1 MKSYKKGLLA
11 LLTLFLSVSIST
23 VGFSSFVIN
32 NQLNTTNA
40 IQINKTNDD
49 EKVKIS
55 FKYQVCTGHKETE
68 GNEEETGYR
77 DVNIG
82 KGNSIDNKRKY
93 NEFFN
98 KVNDWCETG
107 FSSDSVEENS
117 TPYKRK
123 GKGDYR
129 GYNVYIK
136 VSKKIEPYKKGLGVI
151 TYYRGEYTITVKK
164 VTNVQLIYDFP
175 SKSTSIT
182 IDKGSSIPTSFIKNS
197 FYKDSNSKDYEFVGF
212 KEVRSDGKPSDSFI
226 SLDKTFKENTTL
238 YAIFNKKPLD
248 GDTNYN
254 KNNLSDTIN
263 NTSSGTVDFNAGVA
277 VGKLNLSNDFTW
289 LDSEKKVFLGG
300 PTTNTTTIKEGVK
313 ARFIFNDG
321 SESKKNEFKSEYVH
335 VEPDEENRQYT
346 VVLQNDLII
355 NGQLQVEGNY
365 GVNTSGATQGVITK
379 EYICLDLNGHNITI
393 NNGGKLFSNGLII
406 DSVGTGQINV
416 EGGGYL
422 RTLAVIHD
430 YRGGTMTQSYVNKDV
445 FPFQVYQLP
454 YLRCKARVKYNQTNG
469 WGSLNG
475 YVNAQAF
482 TDVGTGDLTIK
493 GQQEF
498 ELNFIGS
505 SNSNY
510 FIKLDNPS
518 TDNEDSYVD
527 VIGYKENSID
537 KTSANNKPFS
547 ISQRIKIIIN
557 KCSVSI
563 GEFKFDIK
571 ALGIPV
577 NVDTSKYSL
586 PISSF
591 FDLEVKKSFLTL
603 DKRIK
608 FLPGSSLIV
617 DKNSTTLLSYDK
629 KAKRAGQISVL
640 DKSYYYYD
648 KNYKY
653 VTTDLIKLADM
664 SGKDKNG
671 NATEANI
678 SGDGYG
684 QQVFKAQ
691 SFQKYKSNPNV
702 QIKGTLLFKTGNDSG
717 MDYQL
722 SGTIN
727 LNKIGYTS
735 DGTLSSST
743 IVNSDNP
750 FSELNKQSVK
760 VITYGYDYMIGN
772 CSKNSHVKG
781 FSRPLVSNE
790 KAYYNDETNSYVG
803 TYEDDGIFRTNNKT
817 YYFNNDGKYS
827 INDTTLPTLKECD
840 YDSNSKII
848 TDNNQQYI
856 YIASMYC
863 KLTSTDNKTG
873 TIDHTRLS
881 ENATVDSKVKYDKIL
896 GKWVKG

>member
-32 NQLNTTNA
+32 NQLNTTST
-40 IQINKTNDD
+40 IQINKTNKD

-55 FKYQVCTGHKETE
+55 FKYQVCTGYKETE
-68 GNEEETGYR
+68 GNEEEAEYNNVKIGTERITNETEYGKFFEI
-77 DVNIG
+77 VNAL
-82 KGNSIDNKRKY
+82 
-93 NEFFN
+93 
-98 KVNDWCETG
+98 CETG
-107 FSSDSVEENS
+107 FSGNIVEANS

-123 GKGDYR
+123 GKGKYS

-136 VSKKIEPYKKGLGVI
+136 VSKKIE
-151 TYYRGEYTITVKK
+151 TYRRFFKTHYSGEYTITVKK
-164 VTNVQLIYDFP
+164 VNVQLAYNFP
-175 SKSTSIT
+175 STSTSIT

-226 SLDKTFKENTTL
+226 SLDKTFITDTTL
-238 YAIFNKKPLD
+238 YAIFNSKTLD
-248 GDTNYN
+248 GDTKY
-254 KNNLSDTIN
+254 NLSDTIN

-300 PTTNTTTIKEGVK
+300 ANTKTTIKKGVN

-321 SESKKNEFKSEYVH
+321 SESKKNEFGSGSVF
-335 VEPDEENRQYT
+335 VEPVEENRQYT

-355 NGQLQVEGNY
+355 NGQMQVEGNY

-379 EYICLDLNGHNITI
+379 EYMCLDLNGHNITI
-393 NNGGKLFSNGLII
+393 NNGGKLISNGLII

-454 YLRCKARVKYNQTNG
+454 YLRCKARIKYNQTNG

-482 TDVGTGDLTIK
+482 TDVDAGLTVIK

-537 KTSANNKPFS
+537 ETSANKLYS

-571 ALGIPV
+571 V
-577 NVDTSKYSL
+577 NIISVSVDTSKYSL

-591 FDLEVKKSFLTL
+591 FDLEVKNSFLTL

-648 KNYKY
+648 KNYNY

-664 SGKDKNG
+664 SGSKDKNG

-678 SGDGYG
+678 SGDNYG

-702 QIKGTLLFKTGNDSG
+702 QIKGTLLFKTENNSG

-727 LNKIGYTS
+727 LSKIGYTT
-735 DGTLSSST
+735 DGKLSNST

-772 CSKNSHVKG
+772 CKNNSHVKG

-790 KAYYNDETNSYVG
+790 TAYYNDGANSYVG
-803 TYEDDGIFRTNNKT
+803 TYEDDGIFRANSKT

-827 INDTTLPTLKECD
+827 INDTTLPTLRECD

-863 KLTSTDNKTG
+863 KLTSTNNKTG

-881 ENATVDSKVKYDKIL
+881 ENATVESKVKYDNTL

>member
-32 NQLNTTNA
+32 NQLNTTST
-40 IQINKTNDD
+40 IQINKTNKD

-55 FKYQVCTGHKETE
+55 FKYQVCTGYKETE
-68 GNEEETGYR
+68 GNEEEAEYNN
-77 DVNIG
+77 VKIG
-82 KGNSIDNKRKY
+82 TERIT
-93 NEFFN
+93 NETEYGKFFEIV
-98 KVNDWCETG
+98 KALCETG
-107 FSSDSVEENS
+107 FPDNTVEASS

-123 GKGDYR
+123 GKGNYS

-136 VSKKIEPYKKGLGVI
+136 VSKKIE
-151 TYYRGEYTITVKK
+151 TYRRFFKTHYSGEYTITVKK
-164 VTNVQLIYDFP
+164 VNVQLAYNFP
-175 SKSTSIT
+175 STSTSIT
-182 IDKGSSIPTSFIKNS
+182 FDKGSSIPTSFIKNS
-197 FYKDSNSKDYEFVGF
+197 FYKDSNSKNYEFVGF
-212 KEVRSDGKPSDSFI
+212 KEVGSDGKPSDSFI
-226 SLDKTFKENTTL
+226 SLDKTFITDTTL
-238 YAIFNKKPLD
+238 YAIFNSKTLD
-248 GDTNYN
+248 GDTKY
-254 KNNLSDTIN
+254 NLSDTIN
-263 NTSSGTVDFNAGVA
+263 NTPSGTVDFNAGVA

-300 PTTNTTTIKEGVK
+300 ANTKTTINKEVI
-313 ARFIFNDG
+313 ARFLFNDG

-335 VEPDEENRQYT
+335 VEPDEKNRQYT

-355 NGQLQVEGNY
+355 NGQMQVEGNY

-379 EYICLDLNGHNITI
+379 EYMCLDLNGHNITI
-393 NNGGKLFSNGLII
+393 NNGGKLISDGLII

-454 YLRCKARVKYNQTNG
+454 YLRCKARIKYDQTNG

-482 TDVGTGDLTIK
+482 TDSIGFK

-505 SNSNY
+505 SKSNSNY
-510 FIKLDNPS
+510 FIKLDKPNTNS
-518 TDNEDSYVD
+518 EDSYVD

-537 KTSANNKPFS
+537 KTSADKFYS

-557 KCSVSI
+557 NCVVSI
-563 GEFKFDIK
+563 GEFKFNIK
-571 ALGIPV
+571 V
-577 NVDTSKYSL
+577 NIISVSVDTSKYSF
-586 PISSF
+586 PISPF
-591 FDLEVKKSFLTL
+591 FDLEVKNSFLTL
-603 DKRIK
+603 DRRIK

-617 DKNSTTLLSYDK
+617 DKNSTTLLSYNK
-629 KAKRAGQISVL
+629 SAKRAGQISVL

-684 QQVFKAQ
+684 QRVFKAQ

-702 QIKGTLLFKTGNDSG
+702 QIKGTLLFKTGNNSG

-727 LNKIGYTS
+727 LSKIGYTS

-760 VITYGYDYMIGN
+760 VITYGYDYMIGH
-772 CSKNSHVKG
+772 CSNNSHVKG

-790 KAYYNDETNSYVG
+790 TAYYNNGTNSYVG
-803 TYEDDGIFRTNNKT
+803 TYEDDGIFRANSKT
-817 YYFNNDGKYS
+817 YYFNNDGKYK
-827 INDTTLPTLKECD
+827 INDTTLPTLKECN

-848 TDNNQQYI
+848 TDNSQQYI

-881 ENATVDSKVKYDKIL
+881 ENATVDSKVKYDNTL

>member
-23 VGFSSFVIN
+23 EGFSSFVIN
-32 NQLNTTNA
+32 NQLNTTNT
-40 IQINKTNDD
+40 IQINKTNKD
-49 EKVKIS
+49 EKVMIS
-55 FKYQVCTGHKETE
+55 FKYQVCTGYKEE
-68 GNEEETGYR
+68 
-77 DVNIG
+77 IG
-82 KGNSIDNKRKY
+82 KEEVVVKQKAKIENETNYNDFFTYVNSICI
-93 NEFFN
+93 
-98 KVNDWCETG
+98 ND
-107 FSSDSVEENS
+107 FS
-117 TPYKRK
+117 K
-123 GKGDYR
+123 
-129 GYNVYIK
+129 
-136 VSKKIEPYKKGLGVI
+136 
-151 TYYRGEYTITVKK
+151 TVKK
-164 VTNVQLIYDFP
+164 GTYHFKGIKEFSGWEINIYVTKEINSYWLFGTRYSGEYNITK
-175 SKSTSIT
+175 SKITINKAFVTPDTSTSIT

-212 KEVRSDGKPSDSFI
+212 KEVRSDGNPSDSFI
-226 SLDKTFKENTTL
+226 SLNKTFITDTTL
-238 YAIFNKKPLD
+238 YAVFNKKTLD
-248 GDTNYN
+248 GDTKY
-254 KNNLSDTIN
+254 NLSDTIN

-300 PTTNTTTIKEGVK
+300 ANTKTTIKEGVK

-321 SESKKNEFKSEYVH
+321 SDSKKNEFNSDSVH
-335 VEPDEENRQYT
+335 VEPVEKNRQYT

-365 GVNTSGATQGVITK
+365 GVNTSGITQGVITK
-379 EYICLDLNGHNITI
+379 EYMCLDLNGHNITI
-393 NNGGKLFSNGLII
+393 NNGGKLISDGLII

-430 YRGGTMTQSYVNKDV
+430 YRGGTMTQSYVSKDV

-454 YLRCKARVKYNQTNG
+454 YLRCKARVKYDQTNG

-475 YVNAQAF
+475 YVNAQALN
-482 TDVGTGDLTIK
+482 DVVVAGQTIIK

-505 SNSNY
+505 SDSNY
-510 FIKLDNPS
+510 FIKLDKPS
-518 TDNEDSYVD
+518 TYNGDSYVD

-537 KTSANNKPFS
+537 ETSANNKPFS

-571 ALGIPV
+571 VSGISIS
-577 NVDTSKYSL
+577 VDTSKYSL

-591 FDLEVKKSFLTL
+591 FDLEVKNSFLTL

-617 DKNSTTLLSYDK
+617 DKYSTTLLSYDK

-653 VTTDLIKLADM
+653 VTTDLIKLTDM
-664 SGKDKNG
+664 SGGKDKNG

-678 SGDGYG
+678 SGDVYG
-684 QQVFKAQ
+684 QRVFKDQ

-727 LNKIGYTS
+727 LSKIGYTT

-790 KAYYNDETNSYVG
+790 TAYYNDGTKSYVG
-803 TYEDDGIFRTNNKT
+803 TYEDDGIFRANSKT
-817 YYFNNDGKYS
+817 YYFNNDGEYKT
-827 INDTTLPTLKECD
+827 NDTTLPTLKECD

-873 TIDHTRLS
+873 TVDHTRLS
-881 ENATVDSKVKYDKIL
+881 GNATVDSKVKYDKTL
-896 GKWVKG
+896 GKWVRS

>member
-32 NQLNTTNA
+32 NQLNTTST
-40 IQINKTNDD
+40 IQINKTNKD

-55 FKYQVCTGHKETE
+55 FKYQVCTGYKEGIDKEEVVVKQKTKIE
-68 GNEEETGYR
+68 NETNYN
-77 DVNIG
+77 DFFTYV
-82 KGNSIDNKRKY
+82 NSICINDFSKTVKEGTY
-93 NEFFN
+93 HFKGINEFSGWEIN
-98 KVNDWCETG
+98 IYVT
-107 FSSDSVEENS
+107 
-117 TPYKRK
+117 
-123 GKGDYR
+123 
-129 GYNVYIK
+129 
-136 VSKKIEPYKKGLGVI
+136 KKIYSYWLFGTK
-151 TYYRGEYTITVKK
+151 YSGEYNITKSKITINKTF
-164 VTNVQLIYDFP
+164 VTPDT
-175 SKSTSIT
+175 STSIT

-197 FYKDSNSKDYEFVGF
+197 FYKDPNSKNYEFVGF
-212 KEVRSDGKPSDSFI
+212 KEVGSDGKPSDSFI
-226 SLDKTFKENTTL
+226 SLDKTFITDTTL
-238 YAIFNKKPLD
+238 YAIFNSKTLD
-248 GDTNYN
+248 GDTKY
-254 KNNLSDTIN
+254 NLSDTIN

-300 PTTNTTTIKEGVK
+300 ANTKTTIKKGVN

-321 SESKKNEFKSEYVH
+321 LESKKNEFGSGSVG
-335 VEPDEENRQYT
+335 VEPVEENRQYT

-355 NGQLQVEGNY
+355 NGQMQVEGNY

-379 EYICLDLNGHNITI
+379 EYMCLDLNGHNITI
-393 NNGGKLFSNGLII
+393 NNGGKLISNGLII

-416 EGGGYL
+416 EGGGCL

-430 YRGGTMTQSYVNKDV
+430 YRGGTMTQSYVNNDV

-454 YLRCKARVKYNQTNG
+454 YLRCKARIKYDQTNG

-482 TDVGTGDLTIK
+482 TDKGPIK

-510 FIKLDNPS
+510 FIKLDKPNTNS
-518 TDNEDSYVD
+518 EDSYVD
-527 VIGYKENSID
+527 FIGYKENSID
-537 KTSANNKPFS
+537 KTSADKFYS

-557 KCSVSI
+557 NCNVSI

-571 ALGIPV
+571 VSIISV
-577 NVDTSKYSL
+577 SVDTSKYSF
-586 PISSF
+586 PISPF
-591 FDLEVKKSFLTL
+591 FDLEVKNSFLTL

-629 KAKRAGQISVL
+629 SAKRAGQISVL

-684 QQVFKAQ
+684 QRVFKAQ

-717 MDYQL
+717 MNYQL

-727 LNKIGYTS
+727 LSKIGYTS

-772 CSKNSHVKG
+772 CTNNSHVKG

-790 KAYYNDETNSYVG
+790 TAYYNDGANSYVG
-803 TYEDDGIFRTNNKT
+803 TYEDDGIFRANGKT
-817 YYFNNDGKYS
+817 YYFNNDGKYT
-827 INDTTLPTLKECD
+827 IDDTTLPTLKECD
-840 YDSNSKII
+840 YDSTSKII
-848 TDNNQQYI
+848 TDNRQQYI
-856 YIASMYC
+856 YLASMYC

-873 TIDHTRLS
+873 TVDHTRLS
-881 ENATVDSKVKYDKIL
+881 ENATVDSKVKYDNTL

>member
-32 NQLNTTNA
+32 NQLNTTST
-40 IQINKTNDD
+40 IQINKTNKD

-55 FKYQVCTGHKETE
+55 FKYQVCTGYKETE
-68 GNEEETGYR
+68 GNEEGTGH
-77 DVNIG
+77 DNVNIG
-82 KGNSIDNKRKY
+82 NWNKDKTEYDNFFKLV
-93 NEFFN
+93 NE
-98 KVNDWCETG
+98 WCETG
-107 FSSDSVEENS
+107 FSGNSVEADS
-117 TPYKRK
+117 YKRK
-123 GKGDYR
+123 GKGIYS

-136 VSKKIEPYKKGLGVI
+136 VSRKIETHKVFSK
-151 TYYRGEYTITVKK
+151 TYYSGEYTITVKK
-164 VTNVQLIYDFP
+164 VNVQLAYDFP

-226 SLDKTFKENTTL
+226 SLDKTFITDTTL
-238 YAIFNKKPLD
+238 YAIFNSKTLD
-248 GDTNYN
+248 GDTKY
-254 KNNLSDTIN
+254 NLSDTIN

-277 VGKLNLSNDFTW
+277 VGNLNLSNDFTW

-300 PTTNTTTIKEGVK
+300 ANTNTTINKGVK
-313 ARFIFNDG
+313 ARFLFNDG
-321 SESKKNEFKSEYVH
+321 SESKKNEFDSGSVH
-335 VEPDEENRQYT
+335 VEPDGKNRQYT

-355 NGQLQVEGNY
+355 NGQMQVEGNY
-365 GVNTSGATQGVITK
+365 GVNTSGDTQGVITK
-379 EYICLDLNGHNITI
+379 EYMCLDLNGHNITI
-393 NNGGKLFSNGLII
+393 NNGGKLISNGLII

-430 YRGGTMTQSYVNKDV
+430 YRGGAMTQSYVNKDV

-454 YLRCKARVKYNQTNG
+454 YLRCKARIKYDQTNG

-482 TDVGTGDLTIK
+482 TDKGPIK

-510 FIKLDNPS
+510 FIKLDKPNTNS
-518 TDNEDSYVD
+518 EDSYVD
-527 VIGYKENSID
+527 FIGYKENSID
-537 KTSANNKPFS
+537 KTSADKFS

-557 KCSVSI
+557 NCNVSI

-571 ALGIPV
+571 VSIISV
-577 NVDTSKYSL
+577 SVDTSKYSF
-586 PISSF
+586 PISPF
-591 FDLEVKKSFLTL
+591 FDLEVKNSFLTL

-629 KAKRAGQISVL
+629 SAKRAGQISVL

-727 LNKIGYTS
+727 LSKIGYTS

-827 INDTTLPTLKECD
+827 INDTTLPTLKECN

>member
-1 MKSYKKGLLA
+1 MGLGKKYGGEYKITKSKI
-11 LLTLFLSVSIST
+11 T
-23 VGFSSFVIN
+23 
-32 NQLNTTNA
+32 
-40 IQINKTNDD
+40 INKTF
-49 EKVKIS
+49 V
-55 FKYQVCTGHKETE
+55 
-68 GNEEETGYR
+68 
-77 DVNIG
+77 
-82 KGNSIDNKRKY
+82 
-93 NEFFN
+93 
-98 KVNDWCETG
+98 
-107 FSSDSVEENS
+107 
-117 TPYKRK
+117 TP
-123 GKGDYR
+123 D
-129 GYNVYIK
+129 
-136 VSKKIEPYKKGLGVI
+136 P
-151 TYYRGEYTITVKK
+151 
-164 VTNVQLIYDFP
+164 
-175 SKSTSIT
+175 STSIT

-197 FYKDSNSKDYEFVGF
+197 FYNDKNSKDYEFVGF
-212 KEVRSDGKPSDSFI
+212 KEVGSDGNPSDSFI
-226 SLDKTFKENTTL
+226 SLDKTFIADTTL
-238 YAIFNKKPLD
+238 YAIFNKKTLD
-248 GDTNYN
+248 GDIKY
-254 KNNLSDTIN
+254 NLSDTIN

-300 PTTNTTTIKEGVK
+300 ANTKTTINKGVK
-313 ARFIFNDG
+313 ARFLFNDG
-321 SESKKNEFKSEYVH
+321 SESKKNEFNSDSVH
-335 VEPDEENRQYT
+335 VEPDEKNRQYT

-355 NGQLQVEGNY
+355 NGQMQVEGNY
-365 GVNTSGATQGVITK
+365 GVNTSGITQGVITK
-379 EYICLDLNGHNITI
+379 EYMCLDLNGHNITI
-393 NNGGKLFSNGLII
+393 NNGGKLISDGLII
-406 DSVGTGQINV
+406 DSVGTSQINV

-430 YRGGTMTQSYVNKDV
+430 YRGGTMTQSYVSKDV

-454 YLRCKARVKYNQTNG
+454 YLRCKARVKYDQTNG

-475 YVNAQAF
+475 YVNAQALN
-482 TDVGTGDLTIK
+482 DVVVAGQTIIK

-505 SNSNY
+505 SDSNY
-510 FIKLDNPS
+510 FIKLDKPS
-518 TDNEDSYVD
+518 TYNGDSYVD

-537 KTSANNKPFS
+537 ETSANNKPFS

-571 ALGIPV
+571 VSAISV
-577 NVDTSKYSL
+577 SVDTSKYSL

-617 DKNSTTLLSYDK
+617 DKYSTTLLSYDK

-664 SGKDKNG
+664 SGGKDKNG

-678 SGDGYG
+678 SGDVYG
-684 QQVFKAQ
+684 QRVFKAQ

-727 LNKIGYTS
+727 LSKTGYTS

-772 CSKNSHVKG
+772 CSNNSHVKG

-790 KAYYNDETNSYVG
+790 TAYYNDGTKSYVG
-803 TYEDDGIFRTNNKT
+803 TYEDDGIFRANNKT

-827 INDTTLPTLKECD
+827 TNDTTLPTLKECD

-848 TDNNQQYI
+848 TDNNQKYI

-863 KLTSTDNKTG
+863 KLTSTDNKTEAV
-873 TIDHTRLS
+873 DHTRLS
-881 ENATVDSKVKYDKIL
+881 GNATVESKVKYDNNL

>member
-23 VGFSSFVIN
+23 LGFSSFVIN
-32 NQLNTTNA
+32 NQLNTTST
-40 IQINKTNDD
+40 IQINKTNKD

-55 FKYQVCTGHKETE
+55 FKYQVCTGYKEEIDKGEVEVKQKTE
-68 GNEEETGYR
+68 IKNETNYN
-77 DVNIG
+77 DFFTYV
-82 KGNSIDNKRKY
+82 NSICI
-93 NEFFN
+93 
-98 KVNDWCETG
+98 NDL
-107 FSSDSVEENS
+107 
-117 TPYKRK
+117 
-123 GKGDYR
+123 GK
-129 GYNVYIK
+129 
-136 VSKKIEPYKKGLGVI
+136 
-151 TYYRGEYTITVKK
+151 TVKK
-164 VTNVQLIYDFP
+164 GTHHFKGKNEFSGWEINIYVTKEIKKRLFGTYSGEYNITK
-175 SKSTSIT
+175 SKITINKTFVTPDTSTSIT

-197 FYKDSNSKDYEFVGF
+197 FYKDSNSKNYEFVGF
-212 KEVRSDGKPSDSFI
+212 KEVGSDGNPSDSFI
-226 SLDKTFKENTTL
+226 SLDKTFITDTTL
-238 YAIFNKKPLD
+238 YAIFNSKTLD
-248 GDTNYN
+248 GDTKY
-254 KNNLSDTIN
+254 NLSDTIN

-300 PTTNTTTIKEGVK
+300 ANTKTTIKKGVN

-321 SESKKNEFKSEYVH
+321 SESKKNEFGSDSVF
-335 VEPDEENRQYT
+335 VEPVEENRQYT

-355 NGQLQVEGNY
+355 DGQMQVEGNY
-365 GVNTSGATQGVITK
+365 GVNTSGATQGVIAK
-379 EYICLDLNGHNITI
+379 EYMCLDLNGHNITI
-393 NNGGKLFSNGLII
+393 NNGGKLISNGLII

-430 YRGGTMTQSYVNKDV
+430 YRGGTMTQSYVNNDV

-454 YLRCKARVKYNQTNG
+454 YLRCKARIKYDQTNG

-482 TDVGTGDLTIK
+482 RDVVAGDLTILK

-505 SNSNY
+505 SDSNY
-510 FIKLDNPS
+510 FIKLDKPS
-518 TDNEDSYVD
+518 TYNEDSYVD

-537 KTSANNKPFS
+537 ETSANKLYS

-557 KCSVSI
+557 NCVISI
-563 GEFKFDIK
+563 GEFKFNIK
-571 ALGIPV
+571 VSGISIS
-577 NVDTSKYSL
+577 VDTSKYSL

-591 FDLEVKKSFLTL
+591 FDLEVKNSFLTL

-664 SGKDKNG
+664 SGK

-678 SGDGYG
+678 SGDVYG

-702 QIKGTLLFKTGNDSG
+702 QIKGTLLFKTGNNSG

-727 LNKIGYTS
+727 LSKIGYTS

-772 CSKNSHVKG
+772 CSNNSHVKG

-790 KAYYNDETNSYVG
+790 TAYYNDGANSYVG
-803 TYEDDGIFRTNNKT
+803 TYEDDGIFRANSKT
-817 YYFNNDGKYS
+817 YYFNNDGKYK
-827 INDTTLPTLKECD
+827 INDTTLPTLKECN

-848 TDNNQQYI
+848 TDNSQQYI

-873 TIDHTRLS
+873 TVDHTKLS
-881 ENATVDSKVKYDKIL
+881 ENATVDSKVKYDNTL

>member
-32 NQLNTTNA
+32 NKLNTTST
-40 IQINKTNDD
+40 IQINKTNKD

-55 FKYQVCTGHKETE
+55 FKYQVCTGYKEE
-68 GNEEETGYR
+68 IGKEEEVVKQKTKIENETNYN
-77 DVNIG
+77 DFFTYV
-82 KGNSIDNKRKY
+82 NSICINDFSKTVKEGTHHFKGK
-93 NEFFN
+93 NEFSGWEIN
-98 KVNDWCETG
+98 IYVTKEIK
-107 FSSDSVEENS
+107 S
-117 TPYKRK
+117 
-123 GKGDYR
+123 YR
-129 GYNVYIK
+129 FFGTRY
-136 VSKKIEPYKKGLGVI
+136 S
-151 TYYRGEYTITVKK
+151 GEYNITKSKITINKTF
-164 VTNVQLIYDFP
+164 VTPDT
-175 SKSTSIT
+175 STSIT

-226 SLDKTFKENTTL
+226 SLDKTFITDTTL
-238 YAIFNKKPLD
+238 YAIFNSKTLN
-248 GDTNYN
+248 GDTKY
-254 KNNLSDTIN
+254 NLSDTIN

-300 PTTNTTTIKEGVK
+300 ANTKTTINKGVK
-313 ARFIFNDG
+313 ARFLFNDG
-321 SESKKNEFKSEYVH
+321 SESKKNEFDSDSVC
-335 VEPDEENRQYT
+335 VEPVEKNRQYT

-355 NGQLQVEGNY
+355 NGQMEVEGNY
-365 GVNTSGATQGVITK
+365 GVNTSGNTQGVIAK
-379 EYICLDLNGHNITI
+379 EYMCLDLNGHNITI
-393 NNGGKLFSNGLII
+393 NNGGKLISNGLII

-454 YLRCKARVKYNQTNG
+454 YLRCKARVKYDQANG

-482 TDVGTGDLTIK
+482 RDVVAGELTILK

-510 FIKLDNPS
+510 FIKLDKPS
-518 TDNEDSYVD
+518 TYNEDSYVD
-527 VIGYKENSID
+527 VIGYKENSIE
-537 KTSANNKPFS
+537 TSANKLYS

-557 KCSVSI
+557 NCSVSI
-563 GEFKFDIK
+563 GEFKFNIK
-571 ALGIPV
+571 VSGISTS
-577 NVDTSKYSL
+577 VDTSKYSL

-591 FDLEVKKSFLTL
+591 FDLEVKNSFLTL

-629 KAKRAGQISVL
+629 KAQRAGQISVL

-648 KNYKY
+648 KNYKC

-664 SGKDKNG
+664 SGN

-684 QQVFKAQ
+684 QRVFKDQ

-717 MDYQL
+717 IDYQL

-727 LNKIGYTS
+727 LSKIGYTS

-790 KAYYNDETNSYVG
+790 TAYYNDGTDSYVG
-803 TYEDDGIFRTNNKT
+803 TYEDDGIFRANSKT
-817 YYFNNDGKYS
+817 YYFNNDGKYK

-873 TIDHTRLS
+873 TVDHTRLS
-881 ENATVDSKVKYDKIL
+881 ENATVESKVKYDNTL
-896 GKWVKG
+896 GKWVRG

>member
-1 MKSYKKGLLA
+1 M
-11 LLTLFLSVSIST
+11 T
-23 VGFSSFVIN
+23 
-32 NQLNTTNA
+32 
-40 IQINKTNDD
+40 
-49 EKVKIS
+49 
-55 FKYQVCTGHKETE
+55 
-68 GNEEETGYR
+68 
-77 DVNIG
+77 
-82 KGNSIDNKRKY
+82 
-93 NEFFN
+93 
-98 KVNDWCETG
+98 
-107 FSSDSVEENS
+107 
-117 TPYKRK
+117 
-123 GKGDYR
+123 
-129 GYNVYIK
+129 
-136 VSKKIEPYKKGLGVI
+136 
-151 TYYRGEYTITVKK
+151 
-164 VTNVQLIYDFP
+164 FP
-175 SKSTSIT
+175 PTSTSIT

-197 FYKDSNSKDYEFVGF
+197 FYKDSNSKNYEFVGF
-212 KEVRSDGKPSDSFI
+212 KEVGSDGKPSDSFI
-226 SLDKTFKENTTL
+226 SLDKTFITDTTL
-238 YAIFNKKPLD
+238 YAIFNSKTLN
-248 GDTNYN
+248 GDTKY
-254 KNNLSDTIN
+254 NLSDTIN
-263 NTSSGTVDFNAGVA
+263 NTSSGTIDFNAGVA

-300 PTTNTTTIKEGVK
+300 ANTKTTINKGVK
-313 ARFIFNDG
+313 ARFLFNDG
-321 SESKKNEFKSEYVH
+321 SESKKNEFGSDSVY
-335 VEPDEENRQYT
+335 VEPVEKNRQYT

-355 NGQLQVEGNY
+355 NGQMQVEGNY
-365 GVNTSGATQGVITK
+365 GVNTSGATQGVIAK
-379 EYICLDLNGHNITI
+379 EYMCLDLNGHNITI
-393 NNGGKLFSNGLII
+393 NNGGKLISNGLII
-406 DSVGTGQINV
+406 DSIGTGQINV

-454 YLRCKARVKYNQTNG
+454 YLRCKARVKYDQTNG

-482 TDVGTGDLTIK
+482 TDFAGFK

-498 ELNFIGS
+498 ELNFIGP

-510 FIKLDNPS
+510 FIKLDKPS
-518 TDNEDSYVD
+518 TYNEDSYVD

-537 KTSANNKPFS
+537 ETSANKLYA

-557 KCSVSI
+557 NCSVSI
-563 GEFKFDIK
+563 GEFKFNIK
-571 ALGIPV
+571 VSIISV
-577 NVDTSKYSL
+577 SVDTSKYSL

-591 FDLEVKKSFLTL
+591 FDLEVKNSFLTL

-617 DKNSTTLLSYDK
+617 DNKSTTLLSYDK
-629 KAKRAGQISVL
+629 KAQRAGQISVL

-664 SGKDKNG
+664 SGKDNNG

-684 QQVFKAQ
+684 QRVFKDQ

-727 LNKIGYTS
+727 LSKIGYTP

-750 FSELNKQSVK
+750 FNELNKQSVK

-772 CSKNSHVKG
+772 CSNNSHVKG

-790 KAYYNDETNSYVG
+790 TAYYNDGTNSYVG
-803 TYEDDGIFRTNNKT
+803 TYEDDGIFRANSKT
-817 YYFNNDGKYS
+817 YYFNNDGEYK
-827 INDTTLPTLKECD
+827 INDTTLPTLKECN

-873 TIDHTRLS
+873 TVDHTRLS
-881 ENATVDSKVKYDKIL
+881 GNATVDSKVKYDNNL
-896 GKWVKG
+896 GKWVRS

>member
-1 MKSYKKGLLA
+1 MKSYKKSLLA

-32 NQLNTTNA
+32 NKLNTTST
-40 IQINKTNDD
+40 IQINKTNKD

-55 FKYQVCTGHKETE
+55 FKYQVCTGYKEE
-68 GNEEETGYR
+68 ISDKEEVVKQKTGIDDITKYN
-77 DVNIG
+77 DFFAYV
-82 KGNSIDNKRKY
+82 NSICINDFSKTVEKGTY
-93 NEFFN
+93 HFKGINEFSGWKIN
-98 KVNDWCETG
+98 
-107 FSSDSVEENS
+107 
-117 TPYKRK
+117 
-123 GKGDYR
+123 
-129 GYNVYIK
+129 IK
-136 VSKKIEPYKKGLGVI
+136 VTEKINS
-151 TYYRGEYTITVKK
+151 YRFFGTHYSGEYSITKSKITINKAF
-164 VTNVQLIYDFP
+164 VTPDT
-175 SKSTSIT
+175 STSIT

-212 KEVRSDGKPSDSFI
+212 KEVGSDGNPSDSFI
-226 SLDKTFKENTTL
+226 SLDKTFITDTTL
-238 YAIFNKKPLD
+238 YAIFNSKTLN
-248 GDTNYN
+248 GDTKY
-254 KNNLSDTIN
+254 NLSDTIN

-300 PTTNTTTIKEGVK
+300 ANTKTTINKGVK
-313 ARFIFNDG
+313 ARFLFNDG
-321 SESKKNEFKSEYVH
+321 SESKKNEFGSDSVY
-335 VEPDEENRQYT
+335 VEPVEKNRQYT

-355 NGQLQVEGNY
+355 NGQMQVEGNY
-365 GVNTSGATQGVITK
+365 GVNTSGATQGVIAK
-379 EYICLDLNGHNITI
+379 EYMCIDLNGHNITI
-393 NNGGKLFSNGLII
+393 NNGGKLISNGLII

-430 YRGGTMTQSYVNKDV
+430 YRGGTMTQSYVNNDV

-454 YLRCKARVKYNQTNG
+454 YLRCKARVKYDQTNG

-482 TDVGTGDLTIK
+482 RDVVAGDLTILK

-498 ELNFIGS
+498 ELNFIGP

-510 FIKLDNPS
+510 FIKLDKPS
-518 TDNEDSYVD
+518 TYNEDSYVD

-537 KTSANNKPFS
+537 KTSANKLYS

-563 GEFKFDIK
+563 GEFKFNIK
-571 ALGIPV
+571 VSGISIS
-577 NVDTSKYSL
+577 VDTSKYSL

-591 FDLEVKKSFLTL
+591 FDLEIKNSFLTL

-617 DKNSTTLLSYDK
+617 DNKSTTLLSYDK

-648 KNYKY
+648 KNYNY

-664 SGKDKNG
+664 SGKDNNG

-684 QQVFKAQ
+684 QRVFKDQ

-727 LNKIGYTS
+727 LSKIGYTS

-772 CSKNSHVKG
+772 CSNNSHVKG

-790 KAYYNDETNSYVG
+790 TAYYNDGTNSYVG
-803 TYEDDGIFRTNNKT
+803 TYEDDGIFRANSKT
-817 YYFNNDGKYS
+817 YYFNNDGKYKT
-827 INDTTLPTLKECD
+827 NDTTLPTLKECD

-873 TIDHTRLS
+873 TVDHTRLS
-881 ENATVDSKVKYDKIL
+881 ENATVDSKVKYDKTL

>member
-1 MKSYKKGLLA
+1 MGFFETKYSGEYNITKSKI
-11 LLTLFLSVSIST
+11 T
-23 VGFSSFVIN
+23 
-32 NQLNTTNA
+32 
-40 IQINKTNDD
+40 INKTF
-49 EKVKIS
+49 V
-55 FKYQVCTGHKETE
+55 
-68 GNEEETGYR
+68 
-77 DVNIG
+77 
-82 KGNSIDNKRKY
+82 
-93 NEFFN
+93 
-98 KVNDWCETG
+98 
-107 FSSDSVEENS
+107 
-117 TPYKRK
+117 TP
-123 GKGDYR
+123 D
-129 GYNVYIK
+129 
-136 VSKKIEPYKKGLGVI
+136 P
-151 TYYRGEYTITVKK
+151 
-164 VTNVQLIYDFP
+164 
-175 SKSTSIT
+175 STSIT

-197 FYKDSNSKDYEFVGF
+197 FYNDKNSKDYEFVGF
-212 KEVRSDGKPSDSFI
+212 KEVGSDGNPSDSFI
-226 SLDKTFKENTTL
+226 TLDKTFIADTTL
-238 YAIFNKKPLD
+238 YAIFNKKTLD
-248 GDTNYN
+248 GDIKY
-254 KNNLSDTIN
+254 NLSDTIN
-263 NTSSGTVDFNAGVA
+263 NTSSGTIDFNAGVA

-300 PTTNTTTIKEGVK
+300 ANTKTTIKEGVK

-321 SESKKNEFKSEYVH
+321 SDSKKNEFGSGSVF
-335 VEPDEENRQYT
+335 VEPVEENRQYT

-355 NGQLQVEGNY
+355 NGQMQVEGNY

-379 EYICLDLNGHNITI
+379 EYMCLDLNGHNITI
-393 NNGGKLFSNGLII
+393 NNGGKLISNGLII

-430 YRGGTMTQSYVNKDV
+430 YRGGNMTQSYVNKDV

-454 YLRCKARVKYNQTNG
+454 YLRCKARIKYDQTNG

-482 TDVGTGDLTIK
+482 TDKGPIK

-510 FIKLDNPS
+510 FIKLDKPNTNS
-518 TDNEDSYVD
+518 EDSYVD
-527 VIGYKENSID
+527 FIGYKENSID
-537 KTSANNKPFS
+537 KTSADKFS

-557 KCSVSI
+557 NCNVSI

-571 ALGIPV
+571 VSIISV
-577 NVDTSKYSL
+577 SVDTSKYSF
-586 PISSF
+586 PISPF
-591 FDLEVKKSFLTL
+591 FDLEVKNSFLTL

-629 KAKRAGQISVL
+629 SAKRAGQISVL

-684 QQVFKAQ
+684 QRVFKAQ

-702 QIKGTLLFKTGNDSG
+702 QIRGTLLFKTGNDSG

-727 LNKIGYTS
+727 LSKIGYTT

-750 FSELNKQSVK
+750 FSELNKQSFK

-772 CSKNSHVKG
+772 CSNNSHVKG

-790 KAYYNDETNSYVG
+790 TAYYNDGTKSYVG
-803 TYEDDGIFRTNNKT
+803 TYEDDGIFRANGKT
-817 YYFNNDGKYS
+817 YYFNNDGKYT
-827 INDTTLPTLKECD
+827 IDDTTLPTLKECD
-840 YDSNSKII
+840 YDSTSKII
-848 TDNNQQYI
+848 TDNRQQYI
-856 YIASMYC
+856 YLASMYC

-873 TIDHTRLS
+873 TVDHTRLS
-881 ENATVDSKVKYDKIL
+881 ENATVDSKVKYDNTL

>member
-32 NQLNTTNA
+32 NQLNTTST
-40 IQINKTNDD
+40 IQINKTNKD

-55 FKYQVCTGHKETE
+55 FKYQVCTGYKEGIDKEEVVVKQKTKIE
-68 GNEEETGYR
+68 NETNYN
-77 DVNIG
+77 DFFTYV
-82 KGNSIDNKRKY
+82 NSICINDFSKTVKEGTY
-93 NEFFN
+93 HFKGINEFSGWEIN
-98 KVNDWCETG
+98 IYVT
-107 FSSDSVEENS
+107 
-117 TPYKRK
+117 
-123 GKGDYR
+123 
-129 GYNVYIK
+129 
-136 VSKKIEPYKKGLGVI
+136 KKIYSYWLFGTK
-151 TYYRGEYTITVKK
+151 YSGEYNITKSKITINKTF
-164 VTNVQLIYDFP
+164 VTPDT
-175 SKSTSIT
+175 STSIT

-197 FYKDSNSKDYEFVGF
+197 FYKDPNSKNYEFVGF
-212 KEVRSDGKPSDSFI
+212 KEVGSDGKPSDSFI
-226 SLDKTFKENTTL
+226 SLDKTFITDTTL
-238 YAIFNKKPLD
+238 YAIFNSKTLD
-248 GDTNYN
+248 GDTKY
-254 KNNLSDTIN
+254 NLSDTIN

-300 PTTNTTTIKEGVK
+300 ANTKTTIKKGVN

-321 SESKKNEFKSEYVH
+321 LESKKNEFGSGSVG
-335 VEPDEENRQYT
+335 VEPVEENRQYT

-355 NGQLQVEGNY
+355 NGQMQVEGNY

-379 EYICLDLNGHNITI
+379 EYMCLDLNGHNITI
-393 NNGGKLFSNGLII
+393 NNGGKLISNGLII

-416 EGGGYL
+416 EGGGCL

-430 YRGGTMTQSYVNKDV
+430 YRGGTMTQSYVNNDV

-454 YLRCKARVKYNQTNG
+454 YLRCKARIKYDQTNG

-482 TDVGTGDLTIK
+482 TDKGPIK

-510 FIKLDNPS
+510 FIKLDKPNTNS
-518 TDNEDSYVD
+518 EDSYVD
-527 VIGYKENSID
+527 FIGYKENSID
-537 KTSANNKPFS
+537 KTSADKFYS

-557 KCSVSI
+557 NCNVSI

-571 ALGIPV
+571 VSIISV
-577 NVDTSKYSL
+577 SVDTSKYSF
-586 PISSF
+586 PISPF
-591 FDLEVKKSFLTL
+591 FDLEVKNSFLTL

-629 KAKRAGQISVL
+629 SAKRAGQISVL

-684 QQVFKAQ
+684 QRVFKAQ

-717 MDYQL
+717 MNYQL

-727 LNKIGYTS
+727 LSKIGYTS

-772 CSKNSHVKG
+772 CTNNSHVKG

-790 KAYYNDETNSYVG
+790 TAYYNDGANSYVG
-803 TYEDDGIFRTNNKT
+803 TYEEDGIFRANGKT
-817 YYFNNDGKYS
+817 YYFNNDGKYT
-827 INDTTLPTLKECD
+827 IDDTTLPTLKECD
-840 YDSNSKII
+840 YDSTSKII
-848 TDNNQQYI
+848 TDNRQQYI
-856 YIASMYC
+856 YLASMYC

-873 TIDHTRLS
+873 TVDHTRLS
-881 ENATVDSKVKYDKIL
+881 ENATVDSKVKYDNTL

>member
-23 VGFSSFVIN
+23 EGFSSFVIN
-32 NQLNTTNA
+32 NQLNTTNT
-40 IQINKTNDD
+40 IQINKTNKD

-55 FKYQVCTGHKETE
+55 FKYQVCTGYKEE
-68 GNEEETGYR
+68 
-77 DVNIG
+77 IG
-82 KGNSIDNKRKY
+82 KEEVVVKQKTKIENETNYNDFFTYVNSICI
-93 NEFFN
+93 
-98 KVNDWCETG
+98 ND
-107 FSSDSVEENS
+107 FS
-117 TPYKRK
+117 K
-123 GKGDYR
+123 
-129 GYNVYIK
+129 
-136 VSKKIEPYKKGLGVI
+136 
-151 TYYRGEYTITVKK
+151 TVKK
-164 VTNVQLIYDFP
+164 GTYHFKGIKEFSGWEINIYVTKEINSYWLFGTRYSGEYNITK
-175 SKSTSIT
+175 SKITINKAFVTPDTSTSIT

-212 KEVRSDGKPSDSFI
+212 KEVKSDGNPSDSFI
-226 SLDKTFKENTTL
+226 SLNKTFITDTTL
-238 YAIFNKKPLD
+238 YAVFNKKTLD
-248 GDTNYN
+248 GDTKY
-254 KNNLSDTIN
+254 NLSDTIN

-300 PTTNTTTIKEGVK
+300 ANTKTTIKEGVK

-321 SESKKNEFKSEYVH
+321 SDSKKNEFNSDSVH
-335 VEPDEENRQYT
+335 VEPVEKNRQYT

-365 GVNTSGATQGVITK
+365 GVNTSGITQGVITK
-379 EYICLDLNGHNITI
+379 EYMCLDLNGHNITI
-393 NNGGKLFSNGLII
+393 NNGGKLISDGLII

-430 YRGGTMTQSYVNKDV
+430 YRGGTMTQSYVSKDV

-454 YLRCKARVKYNQTNG
+454 YLRCKARVKYDQTNG

-475 YVNAQAF
+475 YVNAQALN
-482 TDVGTGDLTIK
+482 DVVVAGQTIIK

-498 ELNFIGS
+498 ELNFIGP

-510 FIKLDNPS
+510 FIKLDKPS
-518 TDNEDSYVD
+518 TYNGDSYVD

-537 KTSANNKPFS
+537 ETSANNKPFS

-571 ALGIPV
+571 VSGISIS
-577 NVDTSKYSL
+577 VDTSKYSL

-591 FDLEVKKSFLTL
+591 FDLEVKNSFLTL

-617 DKNSTTLLSYDK
+617 DKYSTTLLSYDK

-664 SGKDKNG
+664 SGGKDKNG

-678 SGDGYG
+678 SGDVYG
-684 QQVFKAQ
+684 QRVFKDQ

-727 LNKIGYTS
+727 LSKIGYTT

-790 KAYYNDETNSYVG
+790 TAYYNDGTKSYVG
-803 TYEDDGIFRTNNKT
+803 TYEDDGIFRANSKT
-817 YYFNNDGKYS
+817 YYFNNDGEYKT
-827 INDTTLPTLKECD
+827 NDTTLPTLKECD

-873 TIDHTRLS
+873 TVDHTRLS
-881 ENATVDSKVKYDKIL
+881 GNATVDSKVKYDKTL
-896 GKWVKG
+896 GKWVRS

>member
-32 NQLNTTNA
+32 NKLNTTST
-40 IQINKTNDD
+40 IQINKTNKDD
-49 EKVKIS
+49 KVKIN
-55 FKYQVCTGHKETE
+55 FKYQVCTGYKEEIEVKQKTE
-68 GNEEETGYR
+68 IKNESDYNTFFT
-77 DVNIG
+77 DVNSICNNDLSKPVKERTYHFKG
-82 KGNSIDNKRKY
+82 K
-93 NEFFN
+93 NEFSGWEIN
-98 KVNDWCETG
+98 IYVTKEIKSYWDW
-107 FSSDSVEENS
+107 
-117 TPYKRK
+117 
-123 GKGDYR
+123 GKKY
-129 GYNVYIK
+129 
-136 VSKKIEPYKKGLGVI
+136 S
-151 TYYRGEYTITVKK
+151 GEYKITKSKITINKTF
-164 VTNVQLIYDFP
+164 VTPDP
-175 SKSTSIT
+175 STSIT
-182 IDKGSSIPTSFIKNS
+182 INRGSSIPTSFIKNS
-197 FYKDSNSKDYEFVGF
+197 FYKDSNSKNYEFVGF
-212 KEVRSDGKPSDSFI
+212 KEVGADGNPSDSFI
-226 SLDKTFKENTTL
+226 SLDKTFKDNTTL
-238 YAIFNKKPLD
+238 YAIFNSKKMD
-248 GDTNYN
+248 GDIKY
-254 KNNLSDTIN
+254 NLSDTIN
-263 NTSSGTVDFNAGVA
+263 NTPSGTVDFNAGVA
-277 VGKLNLSNDFTW
+277 VGKLNLSNDYTW

-300 PTTNTTTIKEGVK
+300 ANTKTTTINKEVNV
-313 ARFIFNDG
+313 RFLFNDG
-321 SESKKNEFKSEYVH
+321 SKNKKNEFNSESVY
-335 VEPDEENRQYT
+335 VEPVEKNRQYT

-355 NGQLQVEGNY
+355 NGQMQVEGNY
-365 GVNTSGATQGVITK
+365 GVNTSGITQGVIAK

-393 NNGGKLFSNGLII
+393 NNGGKLISNGLII

-454 YLRCKARVKYNQTNG
+454 YLRCKARVKYDQTNG

-475 YVNAQAF
+475 YVNAQALR
-482 TDVGTGDLTIK
+482 DIGLIK

-498 ELNFIGS
+498 ELNFIGPS
-505 SNSNY
+505 TSNSNY
-510 FIKLDNPS
+510 FIKLDKPS
-518 TDNEDSYVD
+518 TYNEDSYVD

-537 KTSANNKPFS
+537 ETSANKPYS

-557 KCSVSI
+557 NCVVSI
-563 GEFKFDIK
+563 GEFKFNIK
-571 ALGIPV
+571 VGPFSV
-577 NVDTSKYSL
+577 SVDTSKYSL

-591 FDLEVKKSFLTL
+591 FDLEVKNSFLTL

-617 DKNSTTLLSYDK
+617 DKYSTTLLSYDK

-648 KNYKY
+648 KNYKC

-664 SGKDKNG
+664 SGKDQNG

-684 QQVFKAQ
+684 QRVFKDQ

-727 LNKIGYTS
+727 LSKIGYTP

-743 IVNSDNP
+743 IVNSNNP

-772 CSKNSHVKG
+772 CSNNSHVKG

-790 KAYYNDETNSYVG
+790 TAYYNDGTNSYVG
-803 TYEDDGIFRTNNKT
+803 TYEDDGIFRANSKT

-827 INDTTLPTLKECD
+827 TNDTTLPTLKECN

-873 TIDHTRLS
+873 TVDHTRLS
-881 ENATVDSKVKYDKIL
+881 GNATVDSKVKYDKTL
-896 GKWVKG
+896 GKWVRS

>member
-32 NQLNTTNA
+32 NKLNTTST
-40 IQINKTNDD
+40 IQINKTNKD

-55 FKYQVCTGHKETE
+55 FKYQVCTGYKETE

-82 KGNSIDNKRKY
+82 NTFNTNKTKY
-93 NEFFN
+93 DEFF
-98 KVNDWCETG
+98 KLVNDWCETG
-107 FSSDSVEENS
+107 FSGDIEAN
-117 TPYKRK
+117 TYKSK
-123 GKGDYR
+123 GKGDYS

-136 VSKKIEPYKKGLGVI
+136 VSRKIEAHKGVFD

-164 VTNVQLIYDFP
+164 VNVQLAYDFP
-175 SKSTSIT
+175 STSTSIT

-197 FYKDSNSKDYEFVGF
+197 FHKDSNSKNYEFVGF
-212 KEVRSDGKPSDSFI
+212 KEVGSDGKPSDSFI
-226 SLDKTFKENTTL
+226 SLDKTFITDTTL
-238 YAIFNKKPLD
+238 YAIFNSKTLN
-248 GDTNYN
+248 GDTKY
-254 KNNLSDTIN
+254 NLSDTIN

-300 PTTNTTTIKEGVK
+300 ANTKTTIKEGVK
-313 ARFIFNDG
+313 ARFLFNDG
-321 SESKKNEFKSEYVH
+321 SESKKNEFSSDSVH
-335 VEPDEENRQYT
+335 VEPDKKNRQYT

-379 EYICLDLNGHNITI
+379 EYMCLDLNGHNITI
-393 NNGGKLFSNGLII
+393 NNGGKLISNGLII

-454 YLRCKARVKYNQTNG
+454 YLRCKARIKYDQTNG

-482 TDVGTGDLTIK
+482 TDKGPIK

-510 FIKLDNPS
+510 FIKLDKPNTNS
-518 TDNEDSYVD
+518 EDSYVD
-527 VIGYKENSID
+527 FIGYKENSID
-537 KTSANNKPFS
+537 KTSADKFS

-557 KCSVSI
+557 NCNVSI

-571 ALGIPV
+571 VSIISV
-577 NVDTSKYSL
+577 SVDTSKYSF
-586 PISSF
+586 PISPF
-591 FDLEVKKSFLTL
+591 FDLEVKNSFLTL

-617 DKNSTTLLSYDK
+617 DKNSTTLLFYDK
-629 KAKRAGQISVL
+629 SAKRAGQISVL

-678 SGDGYG
+678 SGDNYG

-691 SFQKYKSNPNV
+691 FFQKYKSNPNV

-727 LNKIGYTS
+727 LNKIGYTP

-743 IVNSDNP
+743 IVNSNNP

-772 CSKNSHVKG
+772 CSNNSYVKG

-790 KAYYNDETNSYVG
+790 AAYYNDGTNSYVG
-803 TYEDDGIFRTNNKT
+803 TYEGDGIFRANGKT
-817 YYFNNDGKYS
+817 YYFNNDGEYKT
-827 INDTTLPTLKECD
+827 NDTTLPTLKECD
-840 YDSNSKII
+840 YNSNSKII

-873 TIDHTRLS
+873 TVDHTRLS
-881 ENATVDSKVKYDKIL
+881 GNATVDSKVKYDNNL

>member
-32 NQLNTTNA
+32 NKLNTTST
-40 IQINKTNDD
+40 IQINKTNKD

-55 FKYQVCTGHKETE
+55 FKYQVCTGYKEE
-68 GNEEETGYR
+68 IGKEEEVVKQKTKIENETNYN
-77 DVNIG
+77 DFFTYV
-82 KGNSIDNKRKY
+82 NSICI
-93 NEFFN
+93 
-98 KVNDWCETG
+98 ND
-107 FSSDSVEENS
+107 FS
-117 TPYKRK
+117 K
-123 GKGDYR
+123 
-129 GYNVYIK
+129 
-136 VSKKIEPYKKGLGVI
+136 
-151 TYYRGEYTITVKK
+151 TVKK
-164 VTNVQLIYDFP
+164 GTYHFKGKNEFSGWEINIYVTEEIKSYWFFGTKYSGEYNITK
-175 SKSTSIT
+175 SKITINKTFVTPDTSTSIT
-182 IDKGSSIPTSFIKNS
+182 IDKGSSIPTSFIKNN
-197 FYKDSNSKDYEFVGF
+197 FYKNSNSKNYEFVGF

-226 SLDKTFKENTTL
+226 SLNKTFTTDTTL
-238 YAIFNKKPLD
+238 YAIFNSKTLN
-248 GDTNYN
+248 GDTKY
-254 KNNLSDTIN
+254 NLSDTIN

-277 VGKLNLSNDFTW
+277 VEKLNLSNDFTW

-300 PTTNTTTIKEGVK
+300 ATTKTTVNKGVK
-313 ARFIFNDG
+313 ARFLFNDG
-321 SESKKNEFKSEYVH
+321 SESKKNEFNSESVY
-335 VEPDEENRQYT
+335 VEPVEKNRQYT

-355 NGQLQVEGNY
+355 NGQIQVEGNY
-365 GVNTSGATQGVITK
+365 GVNTSGITQGVIAK

-393 NNGGKLFSNGLII
+393 NNGGKLISNGLII

-430 YRGGTMTQSYVNKDV
+430 YRGGTMTQSYVNNDV

-454 YLRCKARVKYNQTNG
+454 YLRCKARVKYDQTNG

-475 YVNAQAF
+475 YVNAQALR
-482 TDVGTGDLTIK
+482 DIGLIK

-498 ELNFIGS
+498 ELNFIGP

-510 FIKLDNPS
+510 FIKLDKPS
-518 TDNEDSYVD
+518 TYNEDSYVD

-537 KTSANNKPFS
+537 ETSANKLYS

-557 KCSVSI
+557 NCSVSI
-563 GEFKFDIK
+563 GEFKFNIK
-571 ALGIPV
+571 VIGISV
-577 NVDTSKYSL
+577 SVDTSKYSL

-591 FDLEVKKSFLTL
+591 FDLEIKNSFLTL

-629 KAKRAGQISVL
+629 KAQRAGQISVL

-648 KNYKY
+648 KNYKF

-664 SGKDKNG
+664 SGKDQNG

-684 QQVFKAQ
+684 QRVFKDQ

-727 LNKIGYTS
+727 LSKIGYTS
-735 DGTLSSST
+735 NGTLSSST

-772 CSKNSHVKG
+772 CSNNSHVKG

-790 KAYYNDETNSYVG
+790 TAYYNDGTNSYVG
-803 TYEDDGIFRTNNKT
+803 AYEYDGIFRANSKT
-817 YYFNNDGKYS
+817 YYFNNDGKYKT
-827 INDTTLPTLKECD
+827 NDTTLPTLKECD

-873 TIDHTRLS
+873 TVDYTRLS
-881 ENATVDSKVKYDKIL
+881 ENATVDSKVKYDNTL
-896 GKWVKG
+896 GKWVRG

>member
-1 MKSYKKGLLA
+1 MKNYKKGLLA

-32 NQLNTTNA
+32 NKLNTTST
-40 IQINKTNDD
+40 IQINKTNKD

-55 FKYQVCTGHKETE
+55 FKYQVCTGYKEE
-68 GNEEETGYR
+68 IVVKQETKIEDENNYKNFFT
-77 DVNIG
+77 DVN
-82 KGNSIDNKRKY
+82 SICNND
-93 NEFFN
+93 FN
-98 KVNDWCETG
+98 KTVKEGTYHFKGINKFSGWEINIYVTKEIKSYWDW
-107 FSSDSVEENS
+107 
-117 TPYKRK
+117 
-123 GKGDYR
+123 GKKY
-129 GYNVYIK
+129 
-136 VSKKIEPYKKGLGVI
+136 S
-151 TYYRGEYTITVKK
+151 GEYKITKSKITINKTF
-164 VTNVQLIYDFP
+164 VTPDP
-175 SKSTSIT
+175 STSIT

-197 FYKDSNSKDYEFVGF
+197 FYKDRNSKDYEFVGF
-212 KEVRSDGKPSDSFI
+212 KEVGSNGNPSDSFI
-226 SLDKTFKENTTL
+226 SLDKTFIADTTL
-238 YAIFNKKPLD
+238 YAIFNKKTLD
-248 GDTNYN
+248 DDIKY
-254 KNNLSDTIN
+254 NLSDTIN

-300 PTTNTTTIKEGVK
+300 ATTKTTINKGVSV
-313 ARFIFNDG
+313 RFLFNDG
-321 SESKKNEFKSEYVH
+321 SDSKKNEFSSESVH

-355 NGQLQVEGNY
+355 NGQMQVEGNY
-365 GVNTSGATQGVITK
+365 GVNTSGITQGVITK
-379 EYICLDLNGHNITI
+379 EYVCLDLNGHNITI
-393 NNGGKLFSNGLII
+393 NNGGKLFSDGLII

-416 EGGGYL
+416 EGGGFL

-430 YRGGTMTQSYVNKDV
+430 YRGGTITQSYVNNDV

-454 YLRCKARVKYNQTNG
+454 YLRCKARVKYDQTNG

-482 TDVGTGDLTIK
+482 RDVVVGDLTILK

-498 ELNFIGS
+498 ELNFIGP

-510 FIKLDNPS
+510 FIKLDKPS
-518 TDNEDSYVD
+518 TYNEDSYVD

-537 KTSANNKPFS
+537 ETSANKLYS

-557 KCSVSI
+557 NCSVSI

-571 ALGIPV
+571 VSGISISV
-577 NVDTSKYSL
+577 NTSKYSL

-591 FDLEVKKSFLTL
+591 FDLEIKNSFLTL

-617 DKNSTTLLSYDK
+617 DKYSTTLLSYDK

-648 KNYKY
+648 KNYKC

-664 SGKDKNG
+664 SGKDQNG

-684 QQVFKAQ
+684 QRVFKDQ

-727 LNKIGYTS
+727 LSKIGYTP

-743 IVNSDNP
+743 IVNSNNP

-772 CSKNSHVKG
+772 CSNSSHVKG

-790 KAYYNDETNSYVG
+790 AAYYNDGINSYV
-803 TYEDDGIFRTNNKT
+803 
-817 YYFNNDGKYS
+817 
-827 INDTTLPTLKECD
+827 
-840 YDSNSKII
+840 
-848 TDNNQQYI
+848 
-856 YIASMYC
+856 
-863 KLTSTDNKTG
+863 
-873 TIDHTRLS
+873 
-881 ENATVDSKVKYDKIL
+881 
-896 GKWVKG
+896 

>member
-32 NQLNTTNA
+32 NQLNTTST
-40 IQINKTNDD
+40 IQINKTNKD

-55 FKYQVCTGHKETE
+55 FKYQVCTGYKEGIDKEEVVVKQKTKIE
-68 GNEEETGYR
+68 NETNYN
-77 DVNIG
+77 DFFTYV
-82 KGNSIDNKRKY
+82 NSICINDFSKTVKEGTY
-93 NEFFN
+93 HFKGINEFSGWEIN
-98 KVNDWCETG
+98 IYVT
-107 FSSDSVEENS
+107 
-117 TPYKRK
+117 
-123 GKGDYR
+123 
-129 GYNVYIK
+129 
-136 VSKKIEPYKKGLGVI
+136 KKIYS
-151 TYYRGEYTITVKK
+151 YRLFGTKYSGEYNITKSKITINKTF
-164 VTNVQLIYDFP
+164 VTPDT
-175 SKSTSIT
+175 STSIT

-197 FYKDSNSKDYEFVGF
+197 FYKDPNSKNYEFVGF
-212 KEVRSDGKPSDSFI
+212 KEVGSDGKPSDSFI
-226 SLDKTFKENTTL
+226 SLDKTFITDTTL
-238 YAIFNKKPLD
+238 YAIFNSKTLD
-248 GDTNYN
+248 GDTKY
-254 KNNLSDTIN
+254 NLSDTIN

-300 PTTNTTTIKEGVK
+300 ANTKTTIKKGVN

-321 SESKKNEFKSEYVH
+321 LESKKNEFGSGSVG
-335 VEPDEENRQYT
+335 VEPVEENRQYT

-355 NGQLQVEGNY
+355 NGQMQVEGNY

-379 EYICLDLNGHNITI
+379 EYMCLDLNGHNITI
-393 NNGGKLFSNGLII
+393 NNGGKLISNGLII

-416 EGGGYL
+416 EGGGCL

-454 YLRCKARVKYNQTNG
+454 YLRCKARIKYDQTNG

-482 TDVGTGDLTIK
+482 TDKGPIK

-510 FIKLDNPS
+510 FIKLDKPNTNS
-518 TDNEDSYVD
+518 EDSYVD
-527 VIGYKENSID
+527 FIGYKENSID
-537 KTSANNKPFS
+537 KTSADKFYS

-557 KCSVSI
+557 NCNVSI

-571 ALGIPV
+571 VSIISV
-577 NVDTSKYSL
+577 SVDTSKYSF
-586 PISSF
+586 PISPF
-591 FDLEVKKSFLTL
+591 FDLEVKNSFLTL

-629 KAKRAGQISVL
+629 SAKRAGQISVL

-684 QQVFKAQ
+684 QRVFKAQ

-717 MDYQL
+717 MNYQL

-727 LNKIGYTS
+727 LSKIGYTS

-772 CSKNSHVKG
+772 CTNNSHVKG

-790 KAYYNDETNSYVG
+790 TAYYNDGANSYVG
-803 TYEDDGIFRTNNKT
+803 TYEDDEIFRANGKT
-817 YYFNNDGKYS
+817 YYFNNDGKYT
-827 INDTTLPTLKECD
+827 IDDTTLPTLKECD
-840 YDSNSKII
+840 YDSTSKII
-848 TDNNQQYI
+848 TDNRQQYI
-856 YIASMYC
+856 YLASMYC

-873 TIDHTRLS
+873 TVDHTRLS
-881 ENATVDSKVKYDKIL
+881 ENATVDSKVKYDNTL

>member
-23 VGFSSFVIN
+23 EGFSSFVIN
-32 NQLNTTNA
+32 NQLNTTNT
-40 IQINKTNDD
+40 IQINKTNKD

-55 FKYQVCTGHKETE
+55 FKYQVCTGYKEE
-68 GNEEETGYR
+68 IVVKQETKIEDENNYKNFFT
-77 DVNIG
+77 DVNSICNNDFSKTVKEGTYHFKGINKFSGWEINIYVTKEIKSYWDWG
-82 KGNSIDNKRKY
+82 KKY
-93 NEFFN
+93 
-98 KVNDWCETG
+98 
-107 FSSDSVEENS
+107 S
-117 TPYKRK
+117 
-123 GKGDYR
+123 
-129 GYNVYIK
+129 
-136 VSKKIEPYKKGLGVI
+136 
-151 TYYRGEYTITVKK
+151 GEYKITKSKITINKTF
-164 VTNVQLIYDFP
+164 VTPDP
-175 SKSTSIT
+175 STSIT

-197 FYKDSNSKDYEFVGF
+197 FYNDKNSKDYEFVGF
-212 KEVRSDGKPSDSFI
+212 KEVGSDGNPSDSFI
-226 SLDKTFKENTTL
+226 SLDKTFIADTTL
-238 YAIFNKKPLD
+238 YAIFNKKTLD
-248 GDTNYN
+248 GDIKY
-254 KNNLSDTIN
+254 NLSDTIN

-300 PTTNTTTIKEGVK
+300 ANTKTTINKGVI
-313 ARFIFNDG
+313 ARFLFNDG
-321 SESKKNEFKSEYVH
+321 SDSKKNEFGSGSVF
-335 VEPDEENRQYT
+335 VEPVEENRQYT

-355 NGQLQVEGNY
+355 NGQMQVEGNY

-379 EYICLDLNGHNITI
+379 EYMCLDLNGHNITI
-393 NNGGKLFSNGLII
+393 NNGGKLISNGLII

-430 YRGGTMTQSYVNKDV
+430 YRGGNMTQSYVNKDV

-454 YLRCKARVKYNQTNG
+454 YLRCKARIKYDQTNG

-482 TDVGTGDLTIK
+482 TDKGPIK

-510 FIKLDNPS
+510 FIKLDKPNTNS
-518 TDNEDSYVD
+518 EDSYVD
-527 VIGYKENSID
+527 FIGYKENSID
-537 KTSANNKPFS
+537 KTSADKFS

-557 KCSVSI
+557 NCNVSI

-571 ALGIPV
+571 VSIISV
-577 NVDTSKYSL
+577 SVDTSKYSF
-586 PISSF
+586 PISPF
-591 FDLEVKKSFLTL
+591 FDLEVKNSFLTL

-629 KAKRAGQISVL
+629 SAKRAGQISVL

-702 QIKGTLLFKTGNDSG
+702 QIRGTLLFKTGNDSG

-727 LNKIGYTS
+727 LSKIGYTS

-772 CSKNSHVKG
+772 CSNNSHVKG

-790 KAYYNDETNSYVG
+790 KAYYNDGASSYVG
-803 TYEDDGIFRTNNKT
+803 TYEGDGIFRANNKT

-827 INDTTLPTLKECD
+827 TNDTTLPTLKECD

-848 TDNNQQYI
+848 TDNNQKYI

-873 TIDHTRLS
+873 AVDHTRLS
-881 ENATVDSKVKYDKIL
+881 ENATVDSKVKYDSTL
-896 GKWVKG
+896 EKWVKG

>member
-32 NQLNTTNA
+32 NKLNTTNA
-40 IQINKTNDD
+40 IQINKTNKDD
-49 EKVKIS
+49 KVKIS

-82 KGNSIDNKRKY
+82 KENSIDNKRKY
-93 NEFFN
+93 NEFFE
-98 KVNDWCETG
+98 KVNEWCETG
-107 FSSDSVEENS
+107 FSGNTVEASS

-136 VSKKIEPYKKGLGVI
+136 VSEKIEPYKKNLGVI
-151 TYYRGEYTITVKK
+151 TYYRGKYTITVKK

-175 SKSTSIT
+175 STSTSIT
-182 IDKGSSIPTSFIKNS
+182 IDTGSSIPTSFIKNS
-197 FYKDSNSKDYEFVGF
+197 FYKDKNSKDYEFVGF
-212 KEVRSDGKPSDSFI
+212 KEVADGKPSDSFI
-226 SLDKTFKENTTL
+226 SLDKTFKESTTL
-238 YAIFNKKPLD
+238 YAIFNKKTLD

-254 KNNLSDTIN
+254 KYNLSDTIN

-300 PTTNTTTIKEGVK
+300 ATINKGVSV
-313 ARFIFNDG
+313 RFLFNDG
-321 SESKKNEFKSEYVH
+321 SKSKKNEFDSGSVH
-335 VEPDEENRQYT
+335 VEPDEKNRQYT

-393 NNGGKLFSNGLII
+393 NNGGKLISNGLII

-430 YRGGTMTQSYVNKDV
+430 YRGGTMTQSYVNNDV

-454 YLRCKARVKYNQTNG
+454 YLRCKARVKYDQTNG

-482 TDVGTGDLTIK
+482 TDVGIGDLTIK

-498 ELNFIGS
+498 ELNFIGPS
-505 SNSNY
+505 DSNY
-510 FIKLDNPS
+510 FIKLDKPS
-518 TDNEDSYVD
+518 TYNRDSYVD

-571 ALGIPV
+571 VSIASV
-577 NVDTSKYSL
+577 SVDTSKYSL

-591 FDLEVKKSFLTL
+591 FDLEIKNSFLTL

-648 KNYKY
+648 KNYNY

-664 SGKDKNG
+664 SGSKDKNG

-678 SGDGYG
+678 SGDNFG
-684 QQVFKAQ
+684 QQVFKDQ
-691 SFQKYKSNPNV
+691 SFQKYKSNPNI
-702 QIKGTLLFKTGNDSG
+702 QIKGTLLFKTGNNSG

-727 LNKIGYTS
+727 LSKIGYTS

-743 IVNSDNP
+743 IVNSNNP

-772 CSKNSHVKG
+772 CSNNSHVKG

-790 KAYYNDETNSYVG
+790 TAYYNDGTKSYVG
-803 TYEDDGIFRTNNKT
+803 TYEDDGIFRANNKT
-817 YYFNNDGKYS
+817 YYFNNDGEYKT
-827 INDTTLPTLKECD
+827 NDTTLPTLKECN

-848 TDNNQQYI
+848 TDNNQKYI

-873 TIDHTRLS
+873 AVDHTRLS
-881 ENATVDSKVKYDKIL
+881 GNATVDSKVKYDKTL
-896 GKWVKG
+896 GKWVRS

>member
-23 VGFSSFVIN
+23 EGFSSFVIN
-32 NQLNTTNA
+32 NQLNTTNT
-40 IQINKTNDD
+40 IQINKTNKD

-55 FKYQVCTGHKETE
+55 FKYQVCTGYKEE
-68 GNEEETGYR
+68 
-77 DVNIG
+77 IG
-82 KGNSIDNKRKY
+82 KEEVVVKQKTKIENETNYNDFFTYVNSICI
-93 NEFFN
+93 
-98 KVNDWCETG
+98 ND
-107 FSSDSVEENS
+107 FS
-117 TPYKRK
+117 K
-123 GKGDYR
+123 
-129 GYNVYIK
+129 
-136 VSKKIEPYKKGLGVI
+136 
-151 TYYRGEYTITVKK
+151 TVKK
-164 VTNVQLIYDFP
+164 GTYHFKGIKEFSGWEINIYVTKEINSYWLFGTRYSGEYNITK
-175 SKSTSIT
+175 SKITINKAFVTPDTSTSIT

-212 KEVRSDGKPSDSFI
+212 KEVRSDGNPSDSFI
-226 SLDKTFKENTTL
+226 SLNKTFITDTTL
-238 YAIFNKKPLD
+238 YAVFNKKTLD
-248 GDTNYN
+248 GDTKY
-254 KNNLSDTIN
+254 NLSDTIN

-300 PTTNTTTIKEGVK
+300 ANTKTTIKEGVK

-321 SESKKNEFKSEYVH
+321 SDSKKNEFNSDSVH
-335 VEPDEENRQYT
+335 VEPVEKNRQYT

-365 GVNTSGATQGVITK
+365 GVNTSGITQGVITK
-379 EYICLDLNGHNITI
+379 EYMCLDLNGHNITI
-393 NNGGKLFSNGLII
+393 NNGGKLISDGLII

-430 YRGGTMTQSYVNKDV
+430 YRGGTMTQSYVSKDV

-454 YLRCKARVKYNQTNG
+454 YLRCKARVKYDQTNG

-475 YVNAQAF
+475 YVNAQALN
-482 TDVGTGDLTIK
+482 DVVVGQTIIK

-505 SNSNY
+505 SDSNY
-510 FIKLDNPS
+510 FIKLDKPS
-518 TDNEDSYVD
+518 TYNGDSYVD

-537 KTSANNKPFS
+537 ETSANNKPFS

-571 ALGIPV
+571 VSGISIS
-577 NVDTSKYSL
+577 VDTSKYSL

-591 FDLEVKKSFLTL
+591 FDLEVKNSFLTL

-617 DKNSTTLLSYDK
+617 DKYSTTLLSYDK

-664 SGKDKNG
+664 SGGKDKNG

-678 SGDGYG
+678 SGDVYG
-684 QQVFKAQ
+684 QRVFKDQ

-727 LNKIGYTS
+727 LSKIGYTT

-790 KAYYNDETNSYVG
+790 TAYYNDGTKSYVG
-803 TYEDDGIFRTNNKT
+803 TYEDDGIFRANSKT
-817 YYFNNDGKYS
+817 YYFNNDGEYKT
-827 INDTTLPTLKECD
+827 NDTTLPTLKECD

-873 TIDHTRLS
+873 TVDHTRLS
-881 ENATVDSKVKYDKIL
+881 GNATVDSKVKYDKTL
-896 GKWVKG
+896 GKWVRS

>member
-32 NQLNTTNA
+32 NQLNTTST
-40 IQINKTNDD
+40 IQINKTNKD

-55 FKYQVCTGHKETE
+55 FKYQVCTGYKEGIDKEEVVVKQKTKIE
-68 GNEEETGYR
+68 NETNYN
-77 DVNIG
+77 DFFTYV
-82 KGNSIDNKRKY
+82 NSICINDFSKTVKEGTY
-93 NEFFN
+93 HFKGINEFSGWEIN
-98 KVNDWCETG
+98 IYVT
-107 FSSDSVEENS
+107 
-117 TPYKRK
+117 
-123 GKGDYR
+123 
-129 GYNVYIK
+129 
-136 VSKKIEPYKKGLGVI
+136 KKIYSYWLFGTK
-151 TYYRGEYTITVKK
+151 YSGEYNITKSKITINKTF
-164 VTNVQLIYDFP
+164 VTPDT
-175 SKSTSIT
+175 STSIT

-197 FYKDSNSKDYEFVGF
+197 FYKDPNSKNYEFVGF
-212 KEVRSDGKPSDSFI
+212 KEVGSDGKPSDSFI
-226 SLDKTFKENTTL
+226 SLDKTFIADTTL
-238 YAIFNKKPLD
+238 YAIFNSKTLD
-248 GDTNYN
+248 GDTKY
-254 KNNLSDTIN
+254 NLSDTIN

-300 PTTNTTTIKEGVK
+300 ANTKTTIKKGVN

-321 SESKKNEFKSEYVH
+321 LESKKNEFGSGSVG
-335 VEPDEENRQYT
+335 VEPVEENRQYT

-355 NGQLQVEGNY
+355 NGQMQVEGNY

-379 EYICLDLNGHNITI
+379 EYMCLDLNGHNITI
-393 NNGGKLFSNGLII
+393 NNGGKLISNGLII

-416 EGGGYL
+416 EGGGCL

-454 YLRCKARVKYNQTNG
+454 YLRCKARIKYDQTNG

-482 TDVGTGDLTIK
+482 TDKGPIK

-505 SNSNY
+505 SDSNY
-510 FIKLDNPS
+510 FIKLDKPNTNS
-518 TDNEDSYVD
+518 EDSYVD
-527 VIGYKENSID
+527 FIGYKENSID
-537 KTSANNKPFS
+537 KTSADKFYS

-557 KCSVSI
+557 NCNVSI

-571 ALGIPV
+571 VSIISV
-577 NVDTSKYSL
+577 SVDTSKYSF
-586 PISSF
+586 PISPF
-591 FDLEVKKSFLTL
+591 FDLEVKNSFLTL

-629 KAKRAGQISVL
+629 SAKRAGQISVL

-684 QQVFKAQ
+684 QRVFKAQ

-717 MDYQL
+717 MNYQL

-727 LNKIGYTS
+727 LSKIGYTS

-772 CSKNSHVKG
+772 CTNNSHVKG

-790 KAYYNDETNSYVG
+790 TAYYNDGANSYVG
-803 TYEDDGIFRTNNKT
+803 TYEDDGIFRANGKT
-817 YYFNNDGKYS
+817 YYFNNDGKYT
-827 INDTTLPTLKECD
+827 IDDTTLPTLKECD
-840 YDSNSKII
+840 YDSTSKII
-848 TDNNQQYI
+848 TDNRQQYI
-856 YIASMYC
+856 YLASMYC

-873 TIDHTRLS
+873 TVDHTRLS
-881 ENATVDSKVKYDKIL
+881 ENATVDSKVKYDNTL

>member
-23 VGFSSFVIN
+23 EGFSSFVIN
-32 NQLNTTNA
+32 NQLNTTNT
-40 IQINKTNDD
+40 IQINKTNKD

-55 FKYQVCTGHKETE
+55 FKYQVCTGYKEE
-68 GNEEETGYR
+68 
-77 DVNIG
+77 IG
-82 KGNSIDNKRKY
+82 KEEVVVKQKTKIENETNYNDFFTYVNSICI
-93 NEFFN
+93 
-98 KVNDWCETG
+98 ND
-107 FSSDSVEENS
+107 FS
-117 TPYKRK
+117 K
-123 GKGDYR
+123 
-129 GYNVYIK
+129 
-136 VSKKIEPYKKGLGVI
+136 
-151 TYYRGEYTITVKK
+151 TVKK
-164 VTNVQLIYDFP
+164 GTYHFKGIKEFSGWEINIYVTKEINSYWLFGTRYSGEYNITK
-175 SKSTSIT
+175 SKITINKAFVTPDTSTSIT

-212 KEVRSDGKPSDSFI
+212 KEVRSDGNPSDSFI
-226 SLDKTFKENTTL
+226 SLNKTFITDTTL
-238 YAIFNKKPLD
+238 YAVFNKKTLD
-248 GDTNYN
+248 GDTKY
-254 KNNLSDTIN
+254 NLSDTIN

-300 PTTNTTTIKEGVK
+300 ANTKTTIKEGVK

-321 SESKKNEFKSEYVH
+321 SDSKKNEFNSDSVH
-335 VEPDEENRQYT
+335 VEPVEKNRQYT

-365 GVNTSGATQGVITK
+365 GVNTSGITQGVITK
-379 EYICLDLNGHNITI
+379 EYMCLDLNGHNITI
-393 NNGGKLFSNGLII
+393 NNGGKLISNGLII

-430 YRGGTMTQSYVNKDV
+430 YRGGTMTQSYVSKDV

-454 YLRCKARVKYNQTNG
+454 YLRCKARVKYDQTNG

-475 YVNAQAF
+475 YVNAQALN
-482 TDVGTGDLTIK
+482 DVVVAGQTIIK

-505 SNSNY
+505 SDSNY
-510 FIKLDNPS
+510 FIKLDKPS
-518 TDNEDSYVD
+518 TYNGDSYVD

-537 KTSANNKPFS
+537 ETSANNKPFS

-571 ALGIPV
+571 VSGISIS
-577 NVDTSKYSL
+577 VDTSKYSL

-591 FDLEVKKSFLTL
+591 FDLEVKNSFLTL

-617 DKNSTTLLSYDK
+617 DKYSTTLLSYDK

-664 SGKDKNG
+664 SGGKDKNG

-678 SGDGYG
+678 SGDVYG
-684 QQVFKAQ
+684 QRVFKDQ

-727 LNKIGYTS
+727 LSKIGYTT

-790 KAYYNDETNSYVG
+790 TAYYNDGTKSYVG
-803 TYEDDGIFRTNNKT
+803 TYEDDGIFRTNSKT
-817 YYFNNDGKYS
+817 YYFNNDGEYKT
-827 INDTTLPTLKECD
+827 NDTTLPTLKECD
-840 YDSNSKII
+840 YYSNSKII

-873 TIDHTRLS
+873 TVDHTRLS
-881 ENATVDSKVKYDKIL
+881 GNATVDSKVKYDKTL
-896 GKWVKG
+896 GKWVRS

>member
-1 MKSYKKGLLA
+1 MKSYKKSLLA

-32 NQLNTTNA
+32 NKLNTTST
-40 IQINKTNDD
+40 IQINKNNKD

-55 FKYQVCTGHKETE
+55 FKYQVCTGYKEE
-68 GNEEETGYR
+68 
-77 DVNIG
+77 IG
-82 KGNSIDNKRKY
+82 KEEVVVKQKAKIENETNYNDFFTYVNSICI
-93 NEFFN
+93 
-98 KVNDWCETG
+98 ND
-107 FSSDSVEENS
+107 FS
-117 TPYKRK
+117 K
-123 GKGDYR
+123 
-129 GYNVYIK
+129 
-136 VSKKIEPYKKGLGVI
+136 
-151 TYYRGEYTITVKK
+151 TVKK
-164 VTNVQLIYDFP
+164 GTYHFKGKNEFSGWEINIYVTEEIKSYWLFGTKYSGEYNITK
-175 SKSTSIT
+175 SKITINKTFVTPDTSTSIT

-212 KEVRSDGKPSDSFI
+212 KEVGSDGNPSDSFI
-226 SLDKTFKENTTL
+226 SLDKTFITDTTL
-238 YAIFNKKPLD
+238 YAIFNSKTLN
-248 GDTNYN
+248 GDTKY
-254 KNNLSDTIN
+254 NLSDTIN

-300 PTTNTTTIKEGVK
+300 ANTKTTINKGVK
-313 ARFIFNDG
+313 ARFLFNDG
-321 SESKKNEFKSEYVH
+321 SESKKNEFGSDSVY
-335 VEPDEENRQYT
+335 VEPVEKNRQYT

-355 NGQLQVEGNY
+355 NGQMQVEGNY
-365 GVNTSGATQGVITK
+365 GVNTSGATQGVIAK
-379 EYICLDLNGHNITI
+379 EYMCIDLNGHNITI
-393 NNGGKLFSNGLII
+393 NNGGKLISNGLII

-430 YRGGTMTQSYVNKDV
+430 YRGGTMTQSYVNNDV

-454 YLRCKARVKYNQTNG
+454 YLRCKARVKYDQTNG

-482 TDVGTGDLTIK
+482 RDVVAGDLTILK

-498 ELNFIGS
+498 ELNFIGP

-510 FIKLDNPS
+510 FIKLDKPS
-518 TDNEDSYVD
+518 TYNEDSYVD

-537 KTSANNKPFS
+537 KTSANKLYS

-563 GEFKFDIK
+563 GEFKFNIK
-571 ALGIPV
+571 VSGISIS
-577 NVDTSKYSL
+577 VDTSKYSL

-591 FDLEVKKSFLTL
+591 FDLEIKNSFLTL

-617 DKNSTTLLSYDK
+617 DNKSTTLLSYDK

-664 SGKDKNG
+664 SGS

-727 LNKIGYTS
+727 LSKIGYTS

-772 CSKNSHVKG
+772 CSNNSHVKG

-790 KAYYNDETNSYVG
+790 TAYYNDGTNSYVG
-803 TYEDDGIFRTNNKT
+803 TYEDDGIFRANSKT
-817 YYFNNDGKYS
+817 YYFNNDGKYKT
-827 INDTTLPTLKECD
+827 NDTTLATLKECD

-873 TIDHTRLS
+873 TVDHTRLS
-881 ENATVDSKVKYDKIL
+881 GNATVDSKVKYDNTL
-896 GKWVKG
+896 GKWVRG

>member
-1 MKSYKKGLLA
+1 M
-11 LLTLFLSVSIST
+11 LTLFLSVSIST

-32 NQLNTTNA
+32 NQLNTTST
-40 IQINKTNDD
+40 IQINKTNKD

-55 FKYQVCTGHKETE
+55 FKYQVCTGYKETE
-68 GNEEETGYR
+68 GNEEGTKH
-77 DVNIG
+77 DNVNIG
-82 KGNSIDNKRKY
+82 NTFNTDKTKY
-93 NEFFN
+93 DEFF
-98 KVNDWCETG
+98 KLVNDWCETG
-107 FSSDSVEENS
+107 FSGDIEAN
-117 TPYKRK
+117 TYKSK
-123 GKGDYR
+123 GKGVYS

-136 VSKKIEPYKKGLGVI
+136 VSRKIEAYKGLFD

-164 VTNVQLIYDFP
+164 VNVQLAYDFP
-175 SKSTSIT
+175 SASTSIT

-197 FYKDSNSKDYEFVGF
+197 FYKDPNSKDYEFVGF
-212 KEVRSDGKPSDSFI
+212 KEVGSDGKPSDSFI
-226 SLDKTFKENTTL
+226 SLDKTFITDTTL
-238 YAIFNKKPLD
+238 YAIFNSKTLD
-248 GDTNYN
+248 GDTKY
-254 KNNLSDTIN
+254 NLSDTIN

-300 PTTNTTTIKEGVK
+300 ANTKTTIKKGVN

-321 SESKKNEFKSEYVH
+321 SESKKNEFGSDSVF
-335 VEPDEENRQYT
+335 VEPVEKNRQYT

-355 NGQLQVEGNY
+355 DGQMQVEGNY
-365 GVNTSGATQGVITK
+365 GVNTSGDTQGVIAK
-379 EYICLDLNGHNITI
+379 EYMCLDLNGHNITI
-393 NNGGKLFSNGLII
+393 NNGGKLISNGLII

-430 YRGGTMTQSYVNKDV
+430 YRGGKMTQSYVNKDV

-454 YLRCKARVKYNQTNG
+454 YLRCKARIKYDQTNG

-482 TDVGTGDLTIK
+482 TDQGPIK

-510 FIKLDNPS
+510 FIKLDKPNTNS
-518 TDNEDSYVD
+518 EDSYVD
-527 VIGYKENSID
+527 FIGYKENSID
-537 KTSANNKPFS
+537 KTSADKSYS

-557 KCSVSI
+557 NCNVSI

-571 ALGIPV
+571 VSIISV
-577 NVDTSKYSL
+577 SVDTSKYSF
-586 PISSF
+586 PISPF
-591 FDLEVKKSFLTL
+591 FDLEVKNSFLTL

-629 KAKRAGQISVL
+629 SAKRAGQISVL

-691 SFQKYKSNPNV
+691 FFQKYKSNPNV

-727 LNKIGYTS
+727 LSKIGYTS
-735 DGTLSSST
+735 DGTLNGST

-772 CSKNSHVKG
+772 CTNNSHVKG

-790 KAYYNDETNSYVG
+790 TAYYNDGANSYVG
-803 TYEDDGIFRTNNKT
+803 TYEDDGIFRANSKT
-817 YYFNNDGKYS
+817 YYFNNDGKYK
-827 INDTTLPTLKECD
+827 INDTTLPTLKECN

-848 TDNNQQYI
+848 TDNSQQYI

-873 TIDHTRLS
+873 TVDHTKLS
-881 ENATVDSKVKYDKIL
+881 ENATVDSKVKYDYTL

>member
-32 NQLNTTNA
+32 NQLNTTST
-40 IQINKTNDD
+40 IQINKTNKD

-55 FKYQVCTGHKETE
+55 FKYQVCTGYKETE
-68 GNEEETGYR
+68 GNEEGTGH
-77 DVNIG
+77 DNVNIG
-82 KGNSIDNKRKY
+82 NTLNTNKTEYDK
-93 NEFFN
+93 FF
-98 KVNDWCETG
+98 KLVNDWCETG
-107 FSSDSVEENS
+107 FSGDIEAN
-117 TPYKRK
+117 TYKRK
-123 GKGDYR
+123 GKGDYS

-136 VSKKIEPYKKGLGVI
+136 VSRKIEAYKGLFK

-164 VTNVQLIYDFP
+164 VNVQLAYDFP
-175 SKSTSIT
+175 SASTSIT

-212 KEVRSDGKPSDSFI
+212 KEVGSDGKPSDSFI
-226 SLDKTFKENTTL
+226 SLDKTFITDTTL
-238 YAIFNKKPLD
+238 YAIFNSKTLD
-248 GDTNYN
+248 GDTKY
-254 KNNLSDTIN
+254 NLSDTI

-277 VGKLNLSNDFTW
+277 VGNLNLSNDFTW

-300 PTTNTTTIKEGVK
+300 ANTKTTIKKGVN

-321 SESKKNEFKSEYVH
+321 SESKKNEFGSGSVF
-335 VEPDEENRQYT
+335 VEPIEENRQYT

-355 NGQLQVEGNY
+355 NGQMQVEGNY
-365 GVNTSGATQGVITK
+365 GVNTSGATQGVIAK
-379 EYICLDLNGHNITI
+379 EYMCLDLNGHNITI
-393 NNGGKLFSNGLII
+393 NNCGKLISNGLII

-430 YRGGTMTQSYVNKDV
+430 YRGGNMTQSYVNNDV

-454 YLRCKARVKYNQTNG
+454 YLRCKARIKYDQTNG

-482 TDVGTGDLTIK
+482 TDKGPIK

-510 FIKLDNPS
+510 FIKLDKPS
-518 TDNEDSYVD
+518 TYNKDSYVD

-537 KTSANNKPFS
+537 ETSDNYS

-557 KCSVSI
+557 NCNVSI

-571 ALGIPV
+571 VSIISV
-577 NVDTSKYSL
+577 SVDTSKYSF
-586 PISSF
+586 PISPF
-591 FDLEVKKSFLTL
+591 FDLEVKNSFLTL

-629 KAKRAGQISVL
+629 SAKRAGQISVL

-727 LNKIGYTS
+727 LSKIGYTS
-735 DGTLSSST
+735 DGTLNGST

-772 CSKNSHVKG
+772 CTNNSHVKG

-790 KAYYNDETNSYVG
+790 TAYYNDGANSYVG
-803 TYEDDGIFRTNNKT
+803 TYEDDGIFRANSKT
-817 YYFNNDGKYS
+817 YYFNNDGKYT

-863 KLTSTDNKTG
+863 KLTSTGNKTG
-873 TIDHTRLS
+873 TVDHTKLS
-881 ENATVDSKVKYDKIL
+881 KNATIDSKVKYDNTL

>member
-1 MKSYKKGLLA
+1 M
-11 LLTLFLSVSIST
+11 LTLFLSVSIST

-32 NQLNTTNA
+32 NQLNTTST
-40 IQINKTNDD
+40 IQINKTNKD

-55 FKYQVCTGHKETE
+55 FKYQVCTGYKEGIDKEEVVVKQKTKIE
-68 GNEEETGYR
+68 NETNYN
-77 DVNIG
+77 DFFTYV
-82 KGNSIDNKRKY
+82 NSICINDFSKTVEERTYHFKGI
-93 NEFFN
+93 NEFSGWEIN
-98 KVNDWCETG
+98 IYVT
-107 FSSDSVEENS
+107 
-117 TPYKRK
+117 
-123 GKGDYR
+123 
-129 GYNVYIK
+129 
-136 VSKKIEPYKKGLGVI
+136 KKIYSHWLFGTK
-151 TYYRGEYTITVKK
+151 YSGEYNITKSKITINKTF
-164 VTNVQLIYDFP
+164 VTPDT
-175 SKSTSIT
+175 STSIT

-197 FYKDSNSKDYEFVGF
+197 FYKDSNSKNYEFVGF
-212 KEVRSDGKPSDSFI
+212 KEVGSDGKPSDSFI
-226 SLDKTFKENTTL
+226 SLDKTFITDTTL
-238 YAIFNKKPLD
+238 YAIFNSKTLD
-248 GDTNYN
+248 GDTKY
-254 KNNLSDTIN
+254 NLSDTIN

-277 VGKLNLSNDFTW
+277 VGNLNLSNDFTW

-300 PTTNTTTIKEGVK
+300 ANTKTTIKKGVN

-321 SESKKNEFKSEYVH
+321 SESKKNEFGSGSVF
-335 VEPDEENRQYT
+335 VEPVEENRQYT

-355 NGQLQVEGNY
+355 NGQMQVEGNY

-379 EYICLDLNGHNITI
+379 EYMCLDLNGHNITI
-393 NNGGKLFSNGLII
+393 NNGGKLISNGLII
-406 DSVGTGQINV
+406 DSIGTGQINV

-430 YRGGTMTQSYVNKDV
+430 YRGGNMTQSYVNNDV

-454 YLRCKARVKYNQTNG
+454 YLRCKARIKYDQTNG

-482 TDVGTGDLTIK
+482 TDKGPIK

-510 FIKLDNPS
+510 FIKLDKPS
-518 TDNEDSYVD
+518 TYNEDSYVD
-527 VIGYKENSID
+527 VIGYKENTID
-537 KTSANNKPFS
+537 ETSANKRYS

-557 KCSVSI
+557 NCNVSI

-571 ALGIPV
+571 VSIISV
-577 NVDTSKYSL
+577 SVDTSKYSF
-586 PISSF
+586 PISPF
-591 FDLEVKKSFLTL
+591 FDLEVKNSFLTL

-608 FLPGSSLIV
+608 FLPGSSLIA

-629 KAKRAGQISVL
+629 SAKRAGQISVL

-671 NATEANI
+671 NAKEANI

-727 LNKIGYTS
+727 LSKIGYTS

-772 CSKNSHVKG
+772 CSNNSHVKG

-790 KAYYNDETNSYVG
+790 TAYYNDEANSYVG
-803 TYEDDGIFRTNNKT
+803 TYEDDGIFRANSKT
-817 YYFNNDGKYS
+817 YYFNNDGKYT

-840 YDSNSKII
+840 
-848 TDNNQQYI
+848 
-856 YIASMYC
+856 
-863 KLTSTDNKTG
+863 
-873 TIDHTRLS
+873 
-881 ENATVDSKVKYDKIL
+881 
-896 GKWVKG
+896 

>member
-1 MKSYKKGLLA
+1 MKSYKKGILA
-11 LLTLFLSVSIST
+11 LLTLFLSVSISA

-32 NQLNTTNA
+32 NKLNTTST
-40 IQINKTNDD
+40 IQINKTNKD

-55 FKYQVCTGHKETE
+55 FKYQVCTGYKETE

-82 KGNSIDNKRKY
+82 NTFNTNKTKY
-93 NEFFN
+93 DEFF
-98 KVNDWCETG
+98 KLVNDWCETG
-107 FSSDSVEENS
+107 FSGDIEAN
-117 TPYKRK
+117 TYKSK
-123 GKGDYR
+123 GKGDYS

-136 VSKKIEPYKKGLGVI
+136 VSRKIEAHKGVFD

-164 VTNVQLIYDFP
+164 VNVQLAYDFP
-175 SKSTSIT
+175 STSTSIT

-197 FYKDSNSKDYEFVGF
+197 FYKDSNSKNYEFVGF
-212 KEVRSDGKPSDSFI
+212 KEVGSDGKPSDSFI
-226 SLDKTFKENTTL
+226 SLDKTFITDTTL
-238 YAIFNKKPLD
+238 YAIFNSKTLN
-248 GDTNYN
+248 GDTKY
-254 KNNLSDTIN
+254 NLSDTIN
-263 NTSSGTVDFNAGVA
+263 NTSSGTIDFNAGVA

-300 PTTNTTTIKEGVK
+300 AYTNTTIKEGVK

-321 SESKKNEFKSEYVH
+321 SDSKKNEFNSDSVH
-335 VEPDEENRQYT
+335 VEPVEKNRQYT

-379 EYICLDLNGHNITI
+379 EYMCLDLNGHNITI
-393 NNGGKLFSNGLII
+393 NNGGKLISDGLII

-430 YRGGTMTQSYVNKDV
+430 YRGGAMTQSYVNKDV

-454 YLRCKARVKYNQTNG
+454 YLRCKARVKYDQTNG

-482 TDVGTGDLTIK
+482 TDVDAGLTVIK

-505 SNSNY
+505 SDSNY
-510 FIKLDNPS
+510 FIKLDKPS
-518 TDNEDSYVD
+518 TYKEDSYVD

-537 KTSANNKPFS
+537 ETSANKLYS

-557 KCSVSI
+557 NCSVSI

-571 ALGIPV
+571 V
-577 NVDTSKYSL
+577 NIISVSVDTSKYSL

-591 FDLEVKKSFLTL
+591 FDLEVKNSFLTL

-617 DKNSTTLLSYDK
+617 DKYSTTLLSYDK
-629 KAKRAGQISVL
+629 KAQRAGQISVL

-664 SGKDKNG
+664 SGGKDKNG

-678 SGDGYG
+678 SGDNYG

-702 QIKGTLLFKTGNDSG
+702 QIKGTLLFKTGNNSG

-727 LNKIGYTS
+727 LSKIGYTT

-790 KAYYNDETNSYVG
+790 TAYYNDGTKSYVG
-803 TYEDDGIFRTNNKT
+803 TYEDDGIFRANSKT
-817 YYFNNDGKYS
+817 YYFNNDGEYKT
-827 INDTTLPTLKECD
+827 NDTTLPTLKECD

-873 TIDHTRLS
+873 TVDHTRLS
-881 ENATVDSKVKYDKIL
+881 GNATVDSKVKYDKTL
-896 GKWVKG
+896 GKWVRS

>member
-11 LLTLFLSVSIST
+11 LLTLFLSASIST

-32 NQLNTTNA
+32 NKLNTTST
-40 IQINKTNDD
+40 IQINKTSKD

-55 FKYQVCTGHKETE
+55 FKYQVCTGYKETE
-68 GNEEETGYR
+68 GNEEGTGH
-77 DVNIG
+77 DNVNIG
-82 KGNSIDNKRKY
+82 NTLNTNKTKY
-93 NEFFN
+93 DEFF
-98 KVNDWCETG
+98 KLVNDWCETE
-107 FSSDSVEENS
+107 FSGDIEAN
-117 TPYKRK
+117 TYKSK
-123 GKGDYR
+123 GKGQYS

-136 VSKKIEPYKKGLGVI
+136 VSRKIEAHKGLFD

-164 VTNVQLIYDFP
+164 VNVQLAYDFP
-175 SKSTSIT
+175 STSTSIT
-182 IDKGSSIPTSFIKNS
+182 IDKGSSIPPSFIKNS
-197 FYKDSNSKDYEFVGF
+197 FYKDSNSKNYEFVGF
-212 KEVRSDGKPSDSFI
+212 KEVGSDGNPSDFFI
-226 SLDKTFKENTTL
+226 SLDKTFITDTTL
-238 YAIFNKKPLD
+238 YAIFNSKTLN
-248 GDTNYN
+248 GDTKY
-254 KNNLSDTIN
+254 NLSDTIN
-263 NTSSGTVDFNAGVA
+263 NTSSSTVDFNAGVA

-300 PTTNTTTIKEGVK
+300 ANTKTTINKGVK
-313 ARFIFNDG
+313 ARFLFNDG
-321 SESKKNEFKSEYVH
+321 SESKKNEFDSDSVC
-335 VEPDEENRQYT
+335 VEPVEKNRQYT

-355 NGQLQVEGNY
+355 NGQMEVEGNY
-365 GVNTSGATQGVITK
+365 GVNTSGNTQGVIAK

-393 NNGGKLFSNGLII
+393 NNGGKLISDGLII

-430 YRGGTMTQSYVNKDV
+430 YRGGAMTQSYVNNNV

-454 YLRCKARVKYNQTNG
+454 YLRCKARVKYNQANG

-482 TDVGTGDLTIK
+482 NDKGPIK

-498 ELNFIGS
+498 ELNFIGPS
-505 SNSNY
+505 DSNY
-510 FIKLDNPS
+510 FIKLDKPS
-518 TDNEDSYVD
+518 TYKENSYVD

-537 KTSANNKPFS
+537 KTSANKLYS

-557 KCSVSI
+557 NCSVSI

-571 ALGIPV
+571 VSIASV
-577 NVDTSKYSL
+577 SVDTSKYSL

-591 FDLEVKKSFLTL
+591 FDLEVKNSFLTL

-617 DKNSTTLLSYDK
+617 DKYSTTLLSYDK
-629 KAKRAGQISVL
+629 NAKRAGQISVL

-648 KNYKY
+648 KNYKC

-678 SGDGYG
+678 SGDVYG
-684 QQVFKAQ
+684 QRVFKDQ

-702 QIKGTLLFKTGNDSG
+702 QIKGTLLFKTGNNSG

-727 LNKIGYTS
+727 LSKIGYTS
-735 DGTLSSST
+735 DGTLSNST

-790 KAYYNDETNSYVG
+790 TAYYNDGTNSYVG
-803 TYEDDGIFRTNNKT
+803 TYEDDGIFRANGKT
-817 YYFNNDGKYS
+817 YYFNNDGKYK

-873 TIDHTRLS
+873 TVDHTRLS
-881 ENATVDSKVKYDKIL
+881 ENAIVDSKVKYDNNL

>member
-32 NQLNTTNA
+32 NQLNTTST
-40 IQINKTNDD
+40 IQINKTNKD

-55 FKYQVCTGHKETE
+55 FKYQVCTGYKETE
-68 GNEEETGYR
+68 GNEEAEYNNVKIGTERITNETEYGKFFEI
-77 DVNIG
+77 VNAL
-82 KGNSIDNKRKY
+82 
-93 NEFFN
+93 
-98 KVNDWCETG
+98 CETG
-107 FSSDSVEENS
+107 FSGNIVEANS

-123 GKGDYR
+123 GKGKYS

-136 VSKKIEPYKKGLGVI
+136 VSKKIE
-151 TYYRGEYTITVKK
+151 TYRRFFKTHYSGEYTITVKK
-164 VTNVQLIYDFP
+164 VNVQLAYNFP
-175 SKSTSIT
+175 STSTSIT

-212 KEVRSDGKPSDSFI
+212 KEVGSDGNPSDSFI
-226 SLDKTFKENTTL
+226 SLNKTFITDTTL
-238 YAIFNKKPLD
+238 YAIFNSKTLD
-248 GDTNYN
+248 GDTKY
-254 KNNLSDTIN
+254 NLSDTIN

-277 VGKLNLSNDFTW
+277 VRKLNLSNDFTW

-300 PTTNTTTIKEGVK
+300 ANTKTTIKKGVN

-321 SESKKNEFKSEYVH
+321 SESKKNEFGSGSVF
-335 VEPDEENRQYT
+335 VEPVEENRQYT

-355 NGQLQVEGNY
+355 NGQMQVEGNY

-379 EYICLDLNGHNITI
+379 EYMCLDLNGHNITI
-393 NNGGKLFSNGLII
+393 NNGGKLISNGLII

-454 YLRCKARVKYNQTNG
+454 YLRCKARIKYDQTNG

-482 TDVGTGDLTIK
+482 TDFLGFK

-505 SNSNY
+505 SDSNY
-510 FIKLDNPS
+510 FIKLNKPNAY
-518 TDNEDSYVD
+518 NEDSYVD

-537 KTSANNKPFS
+537 ETSANNNYS

-557 KCSVSI
+557 KCVVSI
-563 GEFKFDIK
+563 GEFKFNIK
-571 ALGIPV
+571 VSAISV
-577 NVDTSKYSL
+577 SVDTSKYSL

-617 DKNSTTLLSYDK
+617 DKYSTTLLSYDK

-702 QIKGTLLFKTGNDSG
+702 QIKGTLLFKTGNNSG

-727 LNKIGYTS
+727 LSKIGYTS

-772 CSKNSHVKG
+772 CKNNSHVKG

-790 KAYYNDETNSYVG
+790 TAYYNNGTNSYVG
-803 TYEDDGIFRTNNKT
+803 TYEDGGIFRANSKT
-817 YYFNNDGKYS
+817 YYFNNDGKYT

-873 TIDHTRLS
+873 TVDHTKLS
-881 ENATVDSKVKYDKIL
+881 ENATVDSKVKYDKVL
-896 GKWVKG
+896 GKWVKA

>member
-32 NQLNTTNA
+32 NKLNTTST
-40 IQINKTNDD
+40 IQINKTNKD

-55 FKYQVCTGHKETE
+55 FKYQVCTGYKEE
-68 GNEEETGYR
+68 
-77 DVNIG
+77 IG
-82 KGNSIDNKRKY
+82 KEEVVVKQKTKIENETNYNDFFTYVNSICI
-93 NEFFN
+93 
-98 KVNDWCETG
+98 ND
-107 FSSDSVEENS
+107 FS
-117 TPYKRK
+117 K
-123 GKGDYR
+123 
-129 GYNVYIK
+129 
-136 VSKKIEPYKKGLGVI
+136 
-151 TYYRGEYTITVKK
+151 TVKK
-164 VTNVQLIYDFP
+164 GTYHFKGIKEFSGWEINIYVTKEINSYWLFGTRYSGEYNITK
-175 SKSTSIT
+175 SKITINKAFVTPDTSTSIT

-212 KEVRSDGKPSDSFI
+212 KEVRSDGNPSDSFI
-226 SLDKTFKENTTL
+226 SLNKTFITDTTL
-238 YAIFNKKPLD
+238 YAVFNKKTLD
-248 GDTNYN
+248 GDTKY
-254 KNNLSDTIN
+254 NLSDTIN
-263 NTSSGTVDFNAGVA
+263 NTSSGAVDFNAGVA

-300 PTTNTTTIKEGVK
+300 ANTKTTIKEGVK

-321 SESKKNEFKSEYVH
+321 SDSKKNEFNSDSVH
-335 VEPDEENRQYT
+335 VEPVEKNRQYT

-365 GVNTSGATQGVITK
+365 GVNTSGITQGVITK
-379 EYICLDLNGHNITI
+379 EYMCLDLNGHNITI
-393 NNGGKLFSNGLII
+393 NNGGKLISDGLII

-430 YRGGTMTQSYVNKDV
+430 YRGGTMTQSYVSKDV

-454 YLRCKARVKYNQTNG
+454 YLRCKARVKYDQTNG

-475 YVNAQAF
+475 YVNAQALN
-482 TDVGTGDLTIK
+482 DVVVAGQTIIK

-505 SNSNY
+505 SDSNY
-510 FIKLDNPS
+510 FIKLDKPS
-518 TDNEDSYVD
+518 TYNGDSYVD

-537 KTSANNKPFS
+537 ETSANNKPFS

-571 ALGIPV
+571 VSGISIS
-577 NVDTSKYSL
+577 VDTSKYSL

-591 FDLEVKKSFLTL
+591 FDLEVKNSFLTL

-617 DKNSTTLLSYDK
+617 DKYSTTLLSYDK

-664 SGKDKNG
+664 SGGKDKNG

-678 SGDGYG
+678 SGDVYG
-684 QQVFKAQ
+684 QRVFKDQ

-727 LNKIGYTS
+727 LSKIGYTT

-790 KAYYNDETNSYVG
+790 TAYYNDGTKSYVG
-803 TYEDDGIFRTNNKT
+803 TYEDDGIFRANSKT
-817 YYFNNDGKYS
+817 YYFNNDGEYKT
-827 INDTTLPTLKECD
+827 NDTTLPTLKECD

-873 TIDHTRLS
+873 TVDHTRLS
-881 ENATVDSKVKYDKIL
+881 GNATVDSKVKYDKTL
-896 GKWVKG
+896 GKWVRS

>member
-32 NQLNTTNA
+32 NQLNTTST
-40 IQINKTNDD
+40 IQINKTNKD
-49 EKVKIS
+49 EKAKIS
-55 FKYQVCTGHKETE
+55 FKYQVCTGYKEGIDKEEVVVKQKTKTE
-68 GNEEETGYR
+68 DENSYNNFFTY
-77 DVNIG
+77 V
-82 KGNSIDNKRKY
+82 NSICINDFSKTVKEGTY
-93 NEFFN
+93 HFKGINEFSGWEIN
-98 KVNDWCETG
+98 IYVT
-107 FSSDSVEENS
+107 
-117 TPYKRK
+117 
-123 GKGDYR
+123 
-129 GYNVYIK
+129 
-136 VSKKIEPYKKGLGVI
+136 KKIYSYWLFGTK
-151 TYYRGEYTITVKK
+151 YSGEYNIAKSKITINKTF
-164 VTNVQLIYDFP
+164 VTPDT
-175 SKSTSIT
+175 STSIT

-212 KEVRSDGKPSDSFI
+212 KEVGSDGNPSDSFI
-226 SLDKTFKENTTL
+226 SLDKTFITDTTL
-238 YAIFNKKPLD
+238 YAIFNSKTLN
-248 GDTNYN
+248 GDTKY
-254 KNNLSDTIN
+254 NLSDTIN

-289 LDSEKKVFLGG
+289 LDSEKKVFLGRA
-300 PTTNTTTIKEGVK
+300 NTKTTIKKGVN

-321 SESKKNEFKSEYVH
+321 SESKKNEFGSGSVF
-335 VEPDEENRQYT
+335 VEPVEENRQYT

-355 NGQLQVEGNY
+355 NGQMQVEGNY

-379 EYICLDLNGHNITI
+379 EYMCLDLNGHNITI
-393 NNGGKLFSNGLII
+393 NNGGKLISNGLII

-454 YLRCKARVKYNQTNG
+454 YLRCKARIKYDQTNG

-482 TDVGTGDLTIK
+482 TDKGPIK

-510 FIKLDNPS
+510 FIKLDKPNTNS
-518 TDNEDSYVD
+518 EDSYVD
-527 VIGYKENSID
+527 FIGYKENSID
-537 KTSANNKPFS
+537 KTSADKFS

-557 KCSVSI
+557 NCNVSI

-571 ALGIPV
+571 VSIISV
-577 NVDTSKYSL
+577 SVDTSKYSF
-586 PISSF
+586 PISPF
-591 FDLEVKKSFLTL
+591 FDLEVKNSFLTL

-629 KAKRAGQISVL
+629 SAKRAGQISVL

-727 LNKIGYTS
+727 LSKIGYTS

-760 VITYGYDYMIGN
+760 VITYCYDYMIGN
-772 CSKNSHVKG
+772 CSNNSHVKG

-790 KAYYNDETNSYVG
+790 TAYYNDGTNSYVG
-803 TYEDDGIFRTNNKT
+803 TYEGDGIFRANGKT
-817 YYFNNDGKYS
+817 YYFNNDGKYT
-827 INDTTLPTLKECD
+827 INDTTLPTLKECN

-873 TIDHTRLS
+873 TVDHTRLS
-881 ENATVDSKVKYDKIL
+881 ENATVDSKVKYDNTL

>member
-32 NQLNTTNA
+32 NKLNTTST
-40 IQINKTNDD
+40 IQINKTNKD

-55 FKYQVCTGHKETE
+55 FKYQVCTGYKEE
-68 GNEEETGYR
+68 IGKEEEVVKQKTKIENETNYN
-77 DVNIG
+77 DFFTYV
-82 KGNSIDNKRKY
+82 NSICI
-93 NEFFN
+93 
-98 KVNDWCETG
+98 ND
-107 FSSDSVEENS
+107 FS
-117 TPYKRK
+117 K
-123 GKGDYR
+123 
-129 GYNVYIK
+129 
-136 VSKKIEPYKKGLGVI
+136 
-151 TYYRGEYTITVKK
+151 TVKK
-164 VTNVQLIYDFP
+164 GTYHFKGIKEFSGWEINIYVTKEINSYWLLFGTAYSGEYNITK
-175 SKSTSIT
+175 SKITINKAFVTPDTSTSIT

-197 FYKDSNSKDYEFVGF
+197 FYKDPNSKDYEFVGF
-212 KEVRSDGKPSDSFI
+212 KEVGSDGNPSDFFI
-226 SLDKTFKENTTL
+226 SLDKTFITDTTL
-238 YAIFNKKPLD
+238 YAIFNRKTLD
-248 GDTNYN
+248 GDTKY
-254 KNNLSDTIN
+254 NLSDTIN

-300 PTTNTTTIKEGVK
+300 ANTKTTTINKGVK
-313 ARFIFNDG
+313 TRFLFNDG
-321 SESKKNEFKSEYVH
+321 SESKKNKFGSDSVH

-355 NGQLQVEGNY
+355 NGQMEVEGNY
-365 GVNTSGATQGVITK
+365 GVNTSGNTQGVIAK

-393 NNGGKLFSNGLII
+393 NNGGKLISNGLII

-454 YLRCKARVKYNQTNG
+454 YLRCKARVKYDQANG

-482 TDVGTGDLTIK
+482 NDKGLIK

-498 ELNFIGS
+498 ELNFIGP

-510 FIKLDNPS
+510 FIKLDKPS
-518 TDNEDSYVD
+518 TYKENSYVD

-537 KTSANNKPFS
+537 KTSANKLYS

-557 KCSVSI
+557 NCSVSI

-571 ALGIPV
+571 VSIASV
-577 NVDTSKYSL
+577 SVDTSKYSL

-591 FDLEVKKSFLTL
+591 FDLEVKNSFLTL

-629 KAKRAGQISVL
+629 NAKRAGQISVL
-640 DKSYYYYD
+640 DKSYYYYN

-664 SGKDKNG
+664 SGKDKKG

-684 QQVFKAQ
+684 QQVFKDQ

-727 LNKIGYTS
+727 LSKIGYTS

-790 KAYYNDETNSYVG
+790 TAYYNDGTDSYVG
-803 TYEDDGIFRTNNKT
+803 TYEDDGIFRANSKT
-817 YYFNNDGKYS
+817 YYFNNDGKYA
-827 INDTTLPTLKECD
+827 INDTTLPTLKECN

-848 TDNNQQYI
+848 KDNNQQYI

-873 TIDHTRLS
+873 TVDHTRLS
-881 ENATVDSKVKYDKIL
+881 ENATVDSKVKYDNTL

>member
-1 MKSYKKGLLA
+1 MKSYKKSLLA

-23 VGFSSFVIN
+23 LGFSSFVIN
-32 NQLNTTNA
+32 NKLNTTST
-40 IQINKTNDD
+40 IQINKTNKD

-55 FKYQVCTGHKETE
+55 FKYQVCTGYKETE

-82 KGNSIDNKRKY
+82 NWNKDKTEY
-93 NEFFN
+93 DKFF
-98 KVNDWCETG
+98 KLVNDWCETG
-107 FSSDSVEENS
+107 FSGDSVEKNS

-123 GKGDYR
+123 GKGKYS

-136 VSKKIEPYKKGLGVI
+136 VSKKIETHKLFSK
-151 TYYRGEYTITVKK
+151 TYYSGEYTITVKK
-164 VTNVQLIYDFP
+164 INVQLAYDFP
-175 SKSTSIT
+175 STSTSIT

-212 KEVRSDGKPSDSFI
+212 KEVGSDGKPSDSFI
-226 SLDKTFKENTTL
+226 SLDKTFTENTTL
-238 YAIFNKKPLD
+238 YAIFNSKTLN
-248 GDTNYN
+248 GDTKY
-254 KNNLSDTIN
+254 NLSDTIN

-277 VGKLNLSNDFTW
+277 VENLNLSNDYTW

-300 PTTNTTTIKEGVK
+300 ANTKTTTINKEVK
-313 ARFIFNDG
+313 ARFLFNDG
-321 SESKKNEFKSEYVH
+321 SESKKNEFNSESVY
-335 VEPDEENRQYT
+335 VEPVEKNRQYT
-346 VVLQNDLII
+346 VVLQKDLII
-355 NGQLQVEGNY
+355 NGQMQVEGNY
-365 GVNTSGATQGVITK
+365 GVNTSGITQGVIAK

-393 NNGGKLFSNGLII
+393 NNGGKLISNGLII

-454 YLRCKARVKYNQTNG
+454 YLRCKARVKYDQTNG

-475 YVNAQAF
+475 YVNAQALR
-482 TDVGTGDLTIK
+482 DIGLIK

-498 ELNFIGS
+498 ELNFIGP

-510 FIKLDNPS
+510 FIKLDKPS
-518 TDNEDSYVD
+518 TYNEDSYVD

-537 KTSANNKPFS
+537 ETSANKPYS

-557 KCSVSI
+557 NCVVSI
-563 GEFKFDIK
+563 GEFKFNIK
-571 ALGIPV
+571 VGPFSV
-577 NVDTSKYSL
+577 SVDTSKYSL

-591 FDLEVKKSFLTL
+591 FDLEVKNSFLTL

-629 KAKRAGQISVL
+629 KAQRAGQISIL

-648 KNYKY
+648 KNYKF

-664 SGKDKNG
+664 SGKDQNG

-684 QQVFKAQ
+684 QRVFKDQ

-727 LNKIGYTS
+727 LSKIGYTS

-760 VITYGYDYMIGN
+760 VITYGYDYMIGDCTN
-772 CSKNSHVKG
+772 NSHVKG

-790 KAYYNDETNSYVG
+790 TAYYNDGTNSYVG
-803 TYEDDGIFRTNNKT
+803 TYEDDGIFRANSKT
-817 YYFNNDGKYS
+817 YYFNNDGKYKT
-827 INDTTLPTLKECD
+827 NDTTLPTLKECD
-840 YDSNSKII
+840 YNSNSKII
-848 TDNNQQYI
+848 TDNNQKYI

-863 KLTSTDNKTG
+863 KLTSTDNRTG
-873 TIDHTRLS
+873 TVDHTRLS
-881 ENATVDSKVKYDKIL
+881 ENATVDSKVKYDNTL
-896 GKWVKG
+896 GKWVRG

>member
-1 MKSYKKGLLA
+1 MKNYKKGLLA

-32 NQLNTTNA
+32 NKLNTTST
-40 IQINKTNDD
+40 IQINKTNKD

-55 FKYQVCTGHKETE
+55 FKYQVCTGYKEE
-68 GNEEETGYR
+68 IVVKQETKIEDENNYKNFFT
-77 DVNIG
+77 DVN
-82 KGNSIDNKRKY
+82 SICNND
-93 NEFFN
+93 FN
-98 KVNDWCETG
+98 KTVKEGTYHFKGINKFSGWEINIYVTKEIKSYWDW
-107 FSSDSVEENS
+107 
-117 TPYKRK
+117 
-123 GKGDYR
+123 GKKY
-129 GYNVYIK
+129 
-136 VSKKIEPYKKGLGVI
+136 S
-151 TYYRGEYTITVKK
+151 GEYKITKSKITINKTF
-164 VTNVQLIYDFP
+164 VTPDP
-175 SKSTSIT
+175 STSIT

-197 FYKDSNSKDYEFVGF
+197 FYKDRNSKDYEFVGF
-212 KEVRSDGKPSDSFI
+212 KEVGSNGNPSDSFI
-226 SLDKTFKENTTL
+226 SLDKTFIADTTL
-238 YAIFNKKPLD
+238 YAIFNKKTLD
-248 GDTNYN
+248 DDIKY
-254 KNNLSDTIN
+254 NLSDTIN

-300 PTTNTTTIKEGVK
+300 ATTKTTINKGVSV
-313 ARFIFNDG
+313 RFLFNDG
-321 SESKKNEFKSEYVH
+321 SDSKKNEFSSESVH

-355 NGQLQVEGNY
+355 NGQMQVEGNY
-365 GVNTSGATQGVITK
+365 GVNTSGITQGVITK
-379 EYICLDLNGHNITI
+379 EYVCLDLNGHNITI
-393 NNGGKLFSNGLII
+393 NNGGKLFSDGLII

-416 EGGGYL
+416 EGGGFL

-430 YRGGTMTQSYVNKDV
+430 YRGGTMTQSYVNNDV

-454 YLRCKARVKYNQTNG
+454 YLRCKARVKYDQTNG

-482 TDVGTGDLTIK
+482 RDVVVGDLTILK

-510 FIKLDNPS
+510 FIKLDKPN
-518 TDNEDSYVD
+518 TYNEDSYVD

-537 KTSANNKPFS
+537 ETSANKLYS

-557 KCSVSI
+557 NCSVSI

-571 ALGIPV
+571 VSGISISV
-577 NVDTSKYSL
+577 NTSKYSL

-591 FDLEVKKSFLTL
+591 FDLEIKNSFLTL

-617 DKNSTTLLSYDK
+617 DKYSTTLLSYDK

-648 KNYKY
+648 KNYKC

-664 SGKDKNG
+664 SGKDQNG

-684 QQVFKAQ
+684 QRVFKDQ

-727 LNKIGYTS
+727 LSKIGYTP

-772 CSKNSHVKG
+772 CSNNSHVKG

-790 KAYYNDETNSYVG
+790 TAYYNDGINSYVG
-803 TYEDDGIFRTNNKT
+803 TYEDDGIFRANSKT

-827 INDTTLPTLKECD
+827 TNDTTLPTLKECN

-848 TDNNQQYI
+848 TDNNQKYI

-873 TIDHTRLS
+873 IVDHTRLS
-881 ENATVDSKVKYDKIL
+881 GNATVDSKVKYDNNL
-896 GKWVKG
+896 GKWVRS

>member
-32 NQLNTTNA
+32 NKLNTTST
-40 IQINKTNDD
+40 IQINKTNKDD
-49 EKVKIS
+49 KVKIN
-55 FKYQVCTGHKETE
+55 FKYQVCTGYKEEIEVKQKTE
-68 GNEEETGYR
+68 IKNESDYNTFFT
-77 DVNIG
+77 DVNSICNNDLSKPVKERTYHFKG
-82 KGNSIDNKRKY
+82 K
-93 NEFFN
+93 NEFSGWEIN
-98 KVNDWCETG
+98 IYVTKEIKSYWDW
-107 FSSDSVEENS
+107 
-117 TPYKRK
+117 
-123 GKGDYR
+123 GKKY
-129 GYNVYIK
+129 
-136 VSKKIEPYKKGLGVI
+136 S
-151 TYYRGEYTITVKK
+151 GEYKITKSKITINKTF
-164 VTNVQLIYDFP
+164 VTPDP
-175 SKSTSIT
+175 STSIT
-182 IDKGSSIPTSFIKNS
+182 INRGSSIPTSFIKNS
-197 FYKDSNSKDYEFVGF
+197 FYKDSNSKNYEFVGF
-212 KEVRSDGKPSDSFI
+212 KEVGADGNPSDSFI
-226 SLDKTFKENTTL
+226 SLDKTFKDNTTL
-238 YAIFNKKPLD
+238 YAIFNSKKMD
-248 GDTNYN
+248 GDIKY
-254 KNNLSDTIN
+254 NLSDTIN
-263 NTSSGTVDFNAGVA
+263 NTPSGTVDFNAGVA
-277 VGKLNLSNDFTW
+277 VGKLNLSNDYTW

-300 PTTNTTTIKEGVK
+300 ANTKTTTINKEVNV
-313 ARFIFNDG
+313 RFLFNDG
-321 SESKKNEFKSEYVH
+321 SKNKKNEFNSESVY
-335 VEPDEENRQYT
+335 VEPVEKNRQYT

-355 NGQLQVEGNY
+355 NGQMQVEGNY
-365 GVNTSGATQGVITK
+365 GVNTSGITQGVIAK

-393 NNGGKLFSNGLII
+393 NNGGKLISNGLII

-430 YRGGTMTQSYVNKDV
+430 YRGGTMTQNYVNKDV

-454 YLRCKARVKYNQTNG
+454 YLRCKARVKYDQTNG

-475 YVNAQAF
+475 YVNAQALR
-482 TDVGTGDLTIK
+482 DIGLIK

-498 ELNFIGS
+498 ELNFIGP

-510 FIKLDNPS
+510 FIKLDKPS
-518 TDNEDSYVD
+518 TYNEDSYVD

-537 KTSANNKPFS
+537 ETSANKPYS

-557 KCSVSI
+557 NCVVSI
-563 GEFKFDIK
+563 GEFKFNIK
-571 ALGIPV
+571 VGPFSV
-577 NVDTSKYSL
+577 SVDTSKYSL

-591 FDLEVKKSFLTL
+591 FDLEVKNSFLTL

-617 DKNSTTLLSYDK
+617 DKSSTTLLSYDK

-664 SGKDKNG
+664 SGKDQNG

-684 QQVFKAQ
+684 QRVFKAQ

-727 LNKIGYTS
+727 LSKIGYTS
-735 DGTLSSST
+735 DGTLSNST

-772 CSKNSHVKG
+772 CSDNSHVKG

-790 KAYYNDETNSYVG
+790 AAYYNDGTNSYVG
-803 TYEDDGIFRTNNKT
+803 TYEDDGIFRANSKT
-817 YYFNNDGKYS
+817 YYFNNDGKYKT
-827 INDTTLPTLKECD
+827 NDTTLPTLKECD

-873 TIDHTRLS
+873 TVDHTRLS
-881 ENATVDSKVKYDKIL
+881 ENATVDSKVKYDNTL
-896 GKWVKG
+896 GKWVRG

>member
-32 NQLNTTNA
+32 NKLNTTST
-40 IQINKTNDD
+40 IQINKTNKD

-55 FKYQVCTGHKETE
+55 FKYQVCTGYKETE
-68 GNEEETGYR
+68 GNEEAA
-77 DVNIG
+77 
-82 KGNSIDNKRKY
+82 KY
-93 NEFFN
+93 NNVEIGTESITNKKEYNKFFEI
-98 KVNDWCETG
+98 VNALCETG

-117 TPYKRK
+117 TTPYKKK

-136 VSKKIEPYKKGLGVI
+136 VSKKIEPYKQGLGVI
-151 TYYRGEYTITVKK
+151 THYRGEYTITVKK
-164 VTNVQLIYDFP
+164 VNVQLVYDFP
-175 SKSTSIT
+175 STSTSIT
-182 IDKGSSIPTSFIKNS
+182 IDKGSSIPTSFIKNN
-197 FYKDSNSKDYEFVGF
+197 FYKNSNSKNYEFVGF
-212 KEVRSDGKPSDSFI
+212 KEVGSDGKPSDSFI
-226 SLDKTFKENTTL
+226 SLDKTFITDTTL
-238 YAIFNKKPLD
+238 YAVFNSKTLD

-254 KNNLSDTIN
+254 KYNLSNTIN

-277 VGKLNLSNDFTW
+277 VEKLNLSNDYTW

-300 PTTNTTTIKEGVK
+300 ANTKTTVNKGVK
-313 ARFIFNDG
+313 ARFLFNDG
-321 SESKKNEFKSEYVH
+321 SESKKNEFNSESVY
-335 VEPDEENRQYT
+335 VEPVEKNRQYT

-355 NGQLQVEGNY
+355 NGQMQVEGNY
-365 GVNTSGATQGVITK
+365 GVNTSGITQGVIAK

-393 NNGGKLFSNGLII
+393 NNGGKLISDGLII

-416 EGGGYL
+416 EGGGFL

-430 YRGGTMTQSYVNKDV
+430 YRGGTITQSYVNNDV

-454 YLRCKARVKYNQTNG
+454 YLRCKARVKYDQTNG

-475 YVNAQAF
+475 YVNAQALR
-482 TDVGTGDLTIK
+482 DIGLIK

-498 ELNFIGS
+498 ELNFIGP

-510 FIKLDNPS
+510 FIKLDKPS
-518 TDNEDSYVD
+518 TYNEDSYVD

-537 KTSANNKPFS
+537 ETSANKPYS

-557 KCSVSI
+557 NCVVSI
-563 GEFKFDIK
+563 GEFKFNIK
-571 ALGIPV
+571 VGPFSV
-577 NVDTSKYSL
+577 SVDTSKYSL

-591 FDLEVKKSFLTL
+591 FDLEVKNSFLTL

-617 DKNSTTLLSYDK
+617 DKYSTTLLSYDK

-653 VTTDLIKLADM
+653 VTTDLIKLANM
-664 SGKDKNG
+664 SGKDQNG

-684 QQVFKAQ
+684 QRVFKDQ
-691 SFQKYKSNPNV
+691 SFQKYKSNPNI

-727 LNKIGYTS
+727 LSKIGYTS
-735 DGTLSSST
+735 DGKLSSST

-760 VITYGYDYMIGN
+760 VITYGYDYMIGDCTN
-772 CSKNSHVKG
+772 NSHVKG

-790 KAYYNDETNSYVG
+790 TAYYNDGTNSYVG
-803 TYEDDGIFRTNNKT
+803 TYEDDGIFRANSKT
-817 YYFNNDGKYS
+817 YYFNNDGKYKT
-827 INDTTLPTLKECD
+827 NDTTLPTLKECD

-873 TIDHTRLS
+873 TVDHTRLS
-881 ENATVDSKVKYDKIL
+881 ENATVDSKVKYDNTL
-896 GKWVKG
+896 GKWVRG

>member
-1 MKSYKKGLLA
+1 MKSYKKSLLA

-32 NQLNTTNA
+32 NKLNTTST
-40 IQINKTNDD
+40 IQINKNNKD

-55 FKYQVCTGHKETE
+55 FKYQVCTGYKEE
-68 GNEEETGYR
+68 
-77 DVNIG
+77 IG
-82 KGNSIDNKRKY
+82 KEKVVVKQKTKIENETNYNDFFTYVNSICI
-93 NEFFN
+93 
-98 KVNDWCETG
+98 ND
-107 FSSDSVEENS
+107 FS
-117 TPYKRK
+117 K
-123 GKGDYR
+123 
-129 GYNVYIK
+129 
-136 VSKKIEPYKKGLGVI
+136 
-151 TYYRGEYTITVKK
+151 TVKK
-164 VTNVQLIYDFP
+164 GTYHFKGKNEFSGWEINIYVTEEIKSYWLFGTKYSGEYNITK
-175 SKSTSIT
+175 SKITINKTFVTPDTSTSIT

-212 KEVRSDGKPSDSFI
+212 KEVGSDGNPSDSFI
-226 SLDKTFKENTTL
+226 SLDKTFITDTTL
-238 YAIFNKKPLD
+238 YAIFNSKTLN
-248 GDTNYN
+248 GDTKY
-254 KNNLSDTIN
+254 NLSDTIN

-300 PTTNTTTIKEGVK
+300 ANTKTTINKGVK
-313 ARFIFNDG
+313 ARFLFNDG
-321 SESKKNEFKSEYVH
+321 SESKKNEFGSDSVY
-335 VEPDEENRQYT
+335 VEPVEKNRQYT

-355 NGQLQVEGNY
+355 NGQMQVEGNY
-365 GVNTSGATQGVITK
+365 GVNTSGATQGVIAK
-379 EYICLDLNGHNITI
+379 EYMCIDLNGHNITI
-393 NNGGKLFSNGLII
+393 NNGGKLISNGLII

-430 YRGGTMTQSYVNKDV
+430 YRGGTMTQSYVNNDV

-454 YLRCKARVKYNQTNG
+454 YLRCKARVKYDQTNG

-482 TDVGTGDLTIK
+482 RDVVAGDLTILK

-498 ELNFIGS
+498 ELNFIGP

-510 FIKLDNPS
+510 FIKLDKPS
-518 TDNEDSYVD
+518 TYNEDSYVD

-537 KTSANNKPFS
+537 KTSANKLYS

-563 GEFKFDIK
+563 GEFKFNIK
-571 ALGIPV
+571 VSGISIS
-577 NVDTSKYSL
+577 VDTSKYSL

-591 FDLEVKKSFLTL
+591 FDLEIKNSFLTL

-617 DKNSTTLLSYDK
+617 DNKSTTLLSYDK

-664 SGKDKNG
+664 SGS

-727 LNKIGYTS
+727 LSKIGYTS

-772 CSKNSHVKG
+772 CSNNSHVKG

-790 KAYYNDETNSYVG
+790 TAYYNDGTNSYVG
-803 TYEDDGIFRTNNKT
+803 TYEDDGIFRANSKT
-817 YYFNNDGKYS
+817 YYFNNDGKYKT
-827 INDTTLPTLKECD
+827 NDTTLPTLKECD

-873 TIDHTRLS
+873 TVDHTRLS
-881 ENATVDSKVKYDKIL
+881 GNATVDSKVKYDNTL
-896 GKWVKG
+896 GKWVRG

>member
-32 NQLNTTNA
+32 NQLNTTST
-40 IQINKTNDD
+40 IQINKTNKD

-55 FKYQVCTGHKETE
+55 FKYQVCTGYKEEIDKGEEVVKQKTKIE
-68 GNEEETGYR
+68 NETNYN
-77 DVNIG
+77 DFFTYV
-82 KGNSIDNKRKY
+82 NSICINDFSKTVKDGTY
-93 NEFFN
+93 HFKGINEFSGWEIN
-98 KVNDWCETG
+98 IYVT
-107 FSSDSVEENS
+107 
-117 TPYKRK
+117 
-123 GKGDYR
+123 
-129 GYNVYIK
+129 
-136 VSKKIEPYKKGLGVI
+136 KKIYSYWLLETKYS
-151 TYYRGEYTITVKK
+151 GEYNITKSKITINKTF
-164 VTNVQLIYDFP
+164 VTPDT
-175 SKSTSIT
+175 STSIT

-212 KEVRSDGKPSDSFI
+212 KEVGSDGKPSDSFI
-226 SLDKTFKENTTL
+226 SLDKTFITDTTL
-238 YAIFNKKPLD
+238 YAIFNSKTLD
-248 GDTNYN
+248 GDTKY
-254 KNNLSDTIN
+254 NLSDTIN

-300 PTTNTTTIKEGVK
+300 ANTKTTIKKGVN

-321 SESKKNEFKSEYVH
+321 SESKKNEFGSGSVF
-335 VEPDEENRQYT
+335 VEPVDENRQYT
-346 VVLQNDLII
+346 IVLQNDLII
-355 NGQLQVEGNY
+355 NGQMQVEGNY
-365 GVNTSGATQGVITK
+365 GVNTSGATQGVIAK
-379 EYICLDLNGHNITI
+379 EYMCLDLNGHNITI
-393 NNGGKLFSNGLII
+393 NNGGKLISNGLII

-454 YLRCKARVKYNQTNG
+454 YLRCKARIKYDQTNG

-482 TDVGTGDLTIK
+482 TDFLGFK

-505 SNSNY
+505 SDSSDSNY
-510 FIKLDNPS
+510 FINIKLNKPS
-518 TDNEDSYVD
+518 TYNKDSYVD

-537 KTSANNKPFS
+537 ETSANKLYS

-557 KCSVSI
+557 NCVVSI
-563 GEFKFDIK
+563 GEFKFNIK
-571 ALGIPV
+571 VSAISV
-577 NVDTSKYSL
+577 SVDTSKYSF
-586 PISSF
+586 PISPF
-591 FDLEVKKSFLTL
+591 FDLEVKNSFLTL

-629 KAKRAGQISVL
+629 SAKRAGQISVL

-664 SGKDKNG
+664 SGN

-684 QQVFKAQ
+684 QRVFKAQ

-702 QIKGTLLFKTGNDSG
+702 QIKGTLLFKTGNNSG

-727 LNKIGYTS
+727 LSKIGYTS

-772 CSKNSHVKG
+772 CSNNSHVKG

-790 KAYYNDETNSYVG
+790 TAYYNDGENSYIG
-803 TYEDDGIFRTNNKT
+803 TYEDDGIFRVNSKT
-817 YYFNNDGKYS
+817 YYFNNDGKYK
-827 INDTTLPTLKECD
+827 INDTTLPTLKECN

-848 TDNNQQYI
+848 TDNSQQYI

-881 ENATVDSKVKYDKIL
+881 ENATVDSKVKYDNTL

>member
-32 NQLNTTNA
+32 NKLNTTST
-40 IQINKTNDD
+40 IQINKTNKD

-55 FKYQVCTGHKETE
+55 FKYQVCTGYKEE
-68 GNEEETGYR
+68 IVVKQETKIEDENNYKNFFT
-77 DVNIG
+77 DVN
-82 KGNSIDNKRKY
+82 SICNND
-93 NEFFN
+93 FN
-98 KVNDWCETG
+98 KTVKEGTYHFKGINKFSGWEINIYVTKEIKSYWDW
-107 FSSDSVEENS
+107 
-117 TPYKRK
+117 
-123 GKGDYR
+123 GKKY
-129 GYNVYIK
+129 
-136 VSKKIEPYKKGLGVI
+136 S
-151 TYYRGEYTITVKK
+151 GEYKITKSKITINKTF
-164 VTNVQLIYDFP
+164 VTPD
-175 SKSTSIT
+175 SSTSIT

-197 FYKDSNSKDYEFVGF
+197 FYKDRNSKDYEFVGF
-212 KEVRSDGKPSDSFI
+212 KEVGSNGNPSDSFI
-226 SLDKTFKENTTL
+226 SLDKTFIADTTL
-238 YAIFNKKPLD
+238 YAIFNKKTLD
-248 GDTNYN
+248 DDIKY
-254 KNNLSDTIN
+254 NLSDTIN

-300 PTTNTTTIKEGVK
+300 ATTKTTINKGVSV
-313 ARFIFNDG
+313 RFLFNDG
-321 SESKKNEFKSEYVH
+321 SDSKKNEFSSESVH

-355 NGQLQVEGNY
+355 NGQMQVEGNY
-365 GVNTSGATQGVITK
+365 GVNTSGITQGVITK
-379 EYICLDLNGHNITI
+379 EYVCLDLNGHNITI
-393 NNGGKLFSNGLII
+393 NNGGKLFSDGLII

-416 EGGGYL
+416 EGGGFL

-430 YRGGTMTQSYVNKDV
+430 YRGGTMTQSYVNNDV

-454 YLRCKARVKYNQTNG
+454 YLRCKARVKYDQTNG

-482 TDVGTGDLTIK
+482 RDVVGGDLTILK

-510 FIKLDNPS
+510 FIKLDKPN
-518 TDNEDSYVD
+518 TYNEDSYVD

-537 KTSANNKPFS
+537 ETSADKFS

-557 KCSVSI
+557 NCNVSI

-571 ALGIPV
+571 VSIISV
-577 NVDTSKYSL
+577 SVDTSKYSF
-586 PISSF
+586 PISPF
-591 FDLEVKKSFLTL
+591 FDLEVKNSFLTL

-678 SGDGYG
+678 SGDNYG

-691 SFQKYKSNPNV
+691 FFQKYKSNPNV

-727 LNKIGYTS
+727 LSKIGYTP
-735 DGTLSSST
+735 DGTLSSTT
-743 IVNSDNP
+743 IVNSNNP

-772 CSKNSHVKG
+772 CSNNSHVKG

-790 KAYYNDETNSYVG
+790 TAYYNDGTNSYVG
-803 TYEDDGIFRTNNKT
+803 TYEDDGIFRANSKT

-827 INDTTLPTLKECD
+827 TNDTTLPTLKECN

-873 TIDHTRLS
+873 TVDHTRLS
-881 ENATVDSKVKYDKIL
+881 GNATVDSKVKYDNNL